1 METANKKFRYS
12 IRKFKV
18 GVGSVLIATCLL
30 GAGVSTPTAFATTE
44 TSTATQVEAAQPT
57 SETEPTVQIT
67 GTVSTENTNSE
78 SKVAPEVKEEAPVA
92 EKAETATN
100 SAEQN
105 VVSEPEKSEE
115 PTPAPA
121 ALTSEAKEEVPA
133 KTPKNKEIDS
143 KIQTILQELNRDLKE
158 LEVFREYNGPDY
170 SLQKSFWTDLSRVGK
185 QQMEYIQTLNEDSSD
200 IDRVYWE
207 LIDFKNHIKMERL
220 TREVAQYRNKY
231 ANNPEIEKEYK
242 EHLEQTETNTYA
254 TQGADNL
261 IISSNRAEQALERI
275 KEIAEKIEGDNLKT
289 EVPKEA
295 PKVAEKPKLDFKVQ
309 TRTTYKFL
317 DFETKEQE
325 DPNLPLGK
333 KEERQKG
340 ERGEESETYQD
351 VIVGDKIV
359 ASTLISQNRKAP
371 VNHLIAKGTLV
382 EKHPDTAPTAPEKPK
397 LDFTVKERVEREILD
412 YMVEEQD
419 DASLP
424 LGQIKVLREGQK
436 GELVKKYQDV
446 IVEGN
451 VIASNLLSEDR
462 KAPVNH
468 LIAKGTL
475 VEKHPDTAPTAPE
488 KPKLDFTVKERVER
502 EILDY
507 MVEEQDDASLPL
519 GQTKVLR
526 EGQKGELV
534 KKYQDVIVEGN
545 VIASNLLSE
554 DRKAPVNRL
563 IAKGTLVEKTPDAPA
578 PKAEEDTPTPAPKV
592 DEVPAPMPDTPAP
605 KTEKEVPTPAPKEE
619 DTPAPK
625 VEEEIQEPKTEEKTP
640 ETKEE
645 TPVPTPDA
653 APAPTPKEEAPKT
666 EEDAPTPAPETP
678 KVEEETEAPAPKA
691 EEEVPTPDPVPET
704 PMDQPKMEEPKSE
717 MPAPAPK
724 EDEVPAPMPDTPAPK
739 AEDEVPAP
747 TPMPDT
753 PMDKPKTD
761 KVESDKQMP
770 EAKQP
775 EMEQPKAED
784 VPKEEMPKSEQPK
797 AEDSAPK
804 TAVPE
809 VAPKT
814 AEKPNLDFT
823 TKERKVEEA
832 LPIKEEIRYDASLPL
847 GKSYLLQEGKAGKK
861 VSVYQDVIVDGKVV
875 ATNLLSE
882 TVVEGQNRILVK
894 GSLEMKKEEVKT
906 TPSVQSNPTMS
917 QKGAPSAN
925 KATLPATGEQR
936 NNLALVGLGLAGIS
950 LAVVATAIN
959 KKSKDQI

>member
-1 METANKKFRYS
+1 METAKKKFRYS

-30 GAGVSTPTAFATTE
+30 GAGVSTTTAFATTV
-44 TSTATQVEAAQPT
+44 TSESTQVEATQPT
-57 SETEPTVQIT
+57 GETEPTVQIT
-67 GTVSTENTNSE
+67 GTVSTENTNLE
-78 SKVAPEVKEEAPVA
+78 SKVAPEAKEEVPATSETPVA
-92 EKAETATN
+92 EKADPEMK

-105 VVSEPEKSEE
+105 IVSEPEKSEE

-121 ALTSEAKEEVPA
+121 ALTSEAKEEVSEN
-133 KTPKNKEIDS
+133 TEVKNSPLQNLKKLVKE
-143 KIQTILQELNRDLKE
+143 LERDLEE
-158 LEVFREYNGPDY
+158 LEVFRDYTKSDY
-170 SLQKSFWTDLSRVGK
+170 SLQKETWESFSSVGEADIK
-185 QQMEYIQTLNEDSSD
+185 LAHTLEEGDAKIQS
-200 IDRVYWE
+200 VYGR
-207 LIDFKNHIKMERL
+207 LADFKHHITMERL
-220 TREVAQYRNKY
+220 TREVAQYRTKY
-231 ANNPEIEKEYK
+231 AGDQKIEEEYK
-242 EHLEQTETNTYA
+242 QHLEQREDSGTFSQE
-254 TQGADNL
+254 GDPL
-261 IISSNRAEQALERI
+261 RRSVEKSEQALQRI
-275 KEIAEKIEGDNLKT
+275 KERAEEIEGDNLKT

-295 PKVAEKPKLDFKVQ
+295 PRVAEKPKLDFKVQ
-309 TRTTYKFL
+309 TRTTYQFL

-325 DPNLPLGK
+325 DPNLPLGE

-351 VIVGDKIV
+351 VIVGDTIV
-359 ASTLISQNRKAP
+359 ASTLISKKRKEP
-371 VNHLIAKGTLV
+371 VDHLIAKGTLV

-397 LDFTVKERVEREILD
+397 LEFTVKERVEREILD

-424 LGQIKVLREGQK
+424 LGQTKVLREGQK

-462 KAPVNH
+462 KAPVNR
-468 LIAKGTL
+468 LIAKNML

-563 IAKGTLVEKTPDAPA
+563 IAKGMLVEKTPDITS
-578 PKAEEDTPTPAPKV
+578 KAEDEALKPMEPEADKPTP
-592 DEVPAPMPDTPAP
+592 
-605 KTEKEVPTPAPKEE
+605 PTP
-619 DTPAPK
+619 
-625 VEEEIQEPKTEEKTP
+625 
-640 ETKEE
+640 
-645 TPVPTPDA
+645 
-653 APAPTPKEEAPKT
+653 EAPKT
-666 EEDAPTPAPETP
+666 EMSDAEQP
-678 KVEEETEAPAPKA
+678 KVDKPQMEA
-691 EEEVPTPDPVPET
+691 
-704 PMDQPKMEEPKSE
+704 
-717 MPAPAPK
+717 
-724 EDEVPAPMPDTPAPK
+724 
-739 AEDEVPAP
+739 
-747 TPMPDT
+747 
-753 PMDKPKTD
+753 PKTD

-770 EAKQP
+770 ESKQP

-784 VPKEEMPKSEQPK
+784 MPKEEMPKAEQPK

-814 AEKPNLDFT
+814 AEKPKLDFI

-832 LPIKEEIRYDASLPL
+832 LPIKEEIRYDASLAL

-906 TPSVQSNPTMS
+906 TPSVQSNPTLS
-917 QKGAPSAN
+917 HKGAPSAN

-950 LAVVATAIN
+950 LTVVATAIN

>member
-1 METANKKFRYS
+1 METAKKKFRYS

-30 GAGVSTPTAFATTE
+30 GAGVSTTTAFATTV
-44 TSTATQVEAAQPT
+44 TSESTQVEATQPT
-57 SETEPTVQIT
+57 GETEPTVQIT
-67 GTVSTENTNSE
+67 GTVSTENTNLE
-78 SKVAPEVKEEAPVA
+78 SKVAPEAKEEVPAISETPVA
-92 EKAETATN
+92 EKADPEVK

-105 VVSEPEKSEE
+105 IASEPEKSEE

-121 ALTSEAKEEVPA
+121 ALTSEAKEEVSEN
-133 KTPKNKEIDS
+133 TEVKNSPLQNLKKLVKE
-143 KIQTILQELNRDLKE
+143 LERDLEE
-158 LEVFREYNGPDY
+158 LEVFRDYTKSDY
-170 SLQKSFWTDLSRVGK
+170 SLQKETWESFSSVGEADIK
-185 QQMEYIQTLNEDSSD
+185 LAHTLEEGDAKIQS
-200 IDRVYWE
+200 VYGR
-207 LIDFKNHIKMERL
+207 LADFKHHITMERL
-220 TREVAQYRNKY
+220 TREVAQYRTKY
-231 ANNPEIEKEYK
+231 AGDQKIEEEYK
-242 EHLEQTETNTYA
+242 QHLEQREDSGTFSQE
-254 TQGADNL
+254 GDPL
-261 IISSNRAEQALERI
+261 RRSVEKSEQALQRI
-275 KEIAEKIEGDNLKT
+275 KERAEEIEGDNLKT

-295 PKVAEKPKLDFKVQ
+295 PRVAEKPKLDFKVQ
-309 TRTTYKFL
+309 TRTTYQFL

-325 DPNLPLGK
+325 DPNLPLGE

-351 VIVGDKIV
+351 VIVGDTIV
-359 ASTLISQNRKAP
+359 ASTLISKKRKEP
-371 VNHLIAKGTLV
+371 VDHLIAKGTLV

-397 LDFTVKERVEREILD
+397 LEFTVKERVEREILD

-424 LGQIKVLREGQK
+424 LGQTKVLREGQK

-462 KAPVNH
+462 KAPVNR
-468 LIAKGTL
+468 LIAKNML

-488 KPKLDFTVKERVER
+488 KPKLEFTVKERVER

-563 IAKGTLVEKTPDAPA
+563 IAKGMLVEKTPDITS
-578 PKAEEDTPTPAPKV
+578 KAEDEALKPMEPEADKPTP
-592 DEVPAPMPDTPAP
+592 
-605 KTEKEVPTPAPKEE
+605 PTP
-619 DTPAPK
+619 
-625 VEEEIQEPKTEEKTP
+625 
-640 ETKEE
+640 
-645 TPVPTPDA
+645 
-653 APAPTPKEEAPKT
+653 EAPKT
-666 EEDAPTPAPETP
+666 EMSDAEQP
-678 KVEEETEAPAPKA
+678 KVDKPQMEA
-691 EEEVPTPDPVPET
+691 
-704 PMDQPKMEEPKSE
+704 
-717 MPAPAPK
+717 
-724 EDEVPAPMPDTPAPK
+724 
-739 AEDEVPAP
+739 
-747 TPMPDT
+747 
-753 PMDKPKTD
+753 PKTD

-775 EMEQPKAED
+775 EMERPKAED
-784 VPKEEMPKSEQPK
+784 MPKEEMPKAEQPK

-814 AEKPNLDFT
+814 AEKPKLDFT

-832 LPIKEEIRYDASLPL
+832 LPIKEEIRYDASLAL

-906 TPSVQSNPTMS
+906 TPSVQSNPTLS
-917 QKGAPSAN
+917 HKGAPSAN

-950 LAVVATAIN
+950 LTVVATAIN
-959 KKSKDQI
+959 KKSKNQI

>member
-30 GAGVSTPTAFATTE
+30 GAGVSTPTTFATTE
-44 TSTATQVEAAQPT
+44 TSTATQVEATQPT

-78 SKVAPEVKEEAPVA
+78 SKVTPEVKKEAPVA
-92 EKAETATN
+92 EKAETATK
-100 SAEQN
+100 SAEQK
-105 VVSEPEKSEE
+105 VASEPEKTEE
-115 PTPAPA
+115 PTPTPA
-121 ALTSEAKEEVPA
+121 ALTSEAKEEVSA
-133 KTPKNKEIDS
+133 ETPKNEEIDL
-143 KIQTILQELNRDLKE
+143 KIQDILQELDRDLKE
-158 LEVFREYNGPDY
+158 LEVFRDYTGSDY
-170 SLQKSFWTDLSRVGK
+170 SLQKMLWADSLEFGKKHMDYVRNLKKGTPTKADYVKLS
-185 QQMEYIQTLNEDSSD
+185 
-200 IDRVYWE
+200 
-207 LIDFKNHIKMERL
+207 DFKHYITMERL
-220 TREVAQYRNKY
+220 TREVAQYREKY
-231 ANNPEIEKEYK
+231 VGDSEIEKEYK
-242 EHLEQTETNTYA
+242 AHLEQREDSGTFSQE
-254 TQGADNL
+254 GDL
-261 IISSNRAEQALERI
+261 LRISVERSEQALKRI
-275 KEIAEKIEGDNLKT
+275 KERAEEIEGDNLKT

-309 TRTTYKFL
+309 KRTTYQFL

-325 DPNLPLGK
+325 DPNLPLGEK
-333 KEERQKG
+333 VERQKG
-340 ERGEESETYQD
+340 ERGEASETYQD

-359 ASTLISQNRKAP
+359 ASILISQNRKAP
-371 VNHLIAKGTLV
+371 VDHLIAKGTLV

-436 GELVKKYQDV
+436 SELVKKYQDV

-462 KAPVNH
+462 KAPVNC
-468 LIAKGTL
+468 
-475 VEKHPDTAPTAPE
+475 
-488 KPKLDFTVKERVER
+488 
-502 EILDY
+502 
-507 MVEEQDDASLPL
+507 
-519 GQTKVLR
+519 
-526 EGQKGELV
+526 
-534 KKYQDVIVEGN
+534 
-545 VIASNLLSE
+545 
-554 DRKAPVNRL
+554 L

-578 PKAEEDTPTPAPKV
+578 PKAEE
-592 DEVPAPMPDTPAP
+592 
-605 KTEKEVPTPAPKEE
+605 
-619 DTPAPK
+619 
-625 VEEEIQEPKTEEKTP
+625 
-640 ETKEE
+640 
-645 TPVPTPDA
+645 
-653 APAPTPKEEAPKT
+653 
-666 EEDAPTPAPETP
+666 
-678 KVEEETEAPAPKA
+678 
-691 EEEVPTPDPVPET
+691 
-704 PMDQPKMEEPKSE
+704 
-717 MPAPAPK
+717 
-724 EDEVPAPMPDTPAPK
+724 
-739 AEDEVPAP
+739 
-747 TPMPDT
+747 DT

-775 EMEQPKAED
+775 EMKQPKAED
-784 VPKEEMPKSEQPK
+784 MPKEEMPKAEQPN

-814 AEKPNLDFT
+814 AEKPKLDFA

-832 LPIKEEIRYDASLPL
+832 LLIKEEIRYDASLAL

-875 ATNLLSE
+875 STNLLSE

-950 LAVVATAIN
+950 LAVIATAIN

>member
-1 METANKKFRYS
+1 METAKKKFRYS

-30 GAGVSTPTAFATTE
+30 GAGVSTTTAFATTV
-44 TSTATQVEAAQPT
+44 TSESTQVEATQPT
-57 SETEPTVQIT
+57 GETEPTVQII
-67 GTVSTENTNSE
+67 GTVSTENTNLE
-78 SKVAPEVKEEAPVA
+78 SKVAPEAKEEVPATSETPVA
-92 EKAETATN
+92 EKADPEVK

-105 VVSEPEKSEE
+105 IASEPEKSEE

-121 ALTSEAKEEVPA
+121 ALMSEAKEEVSEN
-133 KTPKNKEIDS
+133 TEVKNSPLQNLKKLVKE
-143 KIQTILQELNRDLKE
+143 LERDLEE
-158 LEVFREYNGPDY
+158 LEVFRDYTKSDY
-170 SLQKSFWTDLSRVGK
+170 SLQKETWESFLSVGEADIK
-185 QQMEYIQTLNEDSSD
+185 LAHTLEEGDAKIQS
-200 IDRVYWE
+200 VYGR
-207 LIDFKNHIKMERL
+207 LADFKHHIMMERL
-220 TREVAQYRNKY
+220 TREVAQYRKKY
-231 ANNPEIEKEYK
+231 INDPEIEKEYK
-242 EHLEQTETNTYA
+242 TYLEQREDSGTFSQEGDLLRVSVGNSEA
-254 TQGADNL
+254 
-261 IISSNRAEQALERI
+261 ALERI
-275 KEIAEKIEGDNLKT
+275 KERAEKIEGDNLKT

-295 PKVAEKPKLDFKVQ
+295 PRVAEKPKLDFKVQ
-309 TRTTYKFL
+309 KRTTYQFL

-325 DPNLPLGK
+325 DPNLPLGE

-351 VIVGDKIV
+351 VIVGDTIV
-359 ASTLISQNRKAP
+359 ASTLISKKRKEP
-371 VNHLIAKGTLV
+371 VDHLIAKGTLV

-424 LGQIKVLREGQK
+424 LGQTRVLREGQK

-462 KAPVNH
+462 KAPVNR
-468 LIAKGTL
+468 LIAKNML

-488 KPKLDFTVKERVER
+488 KPKLEFTVKERVER

-563 IAKGTLVEKTPDAPA
+563 IAKGMLVEKTPDITS
-578 PKAEEDTPTPAPKV
+578 KAEDEALKPMEPEADKPTP
-592 DEVPAPMPDTPAP
+592 
-605 KTEKEVPTPAPKEE
+605 PTP
-619 DTPAPK
+619 
-625 VEEEIQEPKTEEKTP
+625 
-640 ETKEE
+640 
-645 TPVPTPDA
+645 
-653 APAPTPKEEAPKT
+653 EAPKT
-666 EEDAPTPAPETP
+666 EMSDAEQP
-678 KVEEETEAPAPKA
+678 KVDKPQMEA
-691 EEEVPTPDPVPET
+691 
-704 PMDQPKMEEPKSE
+704 
-717 MPAPAPK
+717 
-724 EDEVPAPMPDTPAPK
+724 
-739 AEDEVPAP
+739 
-747 TPMPDT
+747 
-753 PMDKPKTD
+753 PKTD

-784 VPKEEMPKSEQPK
+784 MPKEEMPKAEHPK
-797 AEDSAPK
+797 AEDSTPK

-814 AEKPNLDFT
+814 AEKPKLDFT

-832 LPIKEEIRYDASLPL
+832 LPIKEEIRYDASLAL

-882 TVVEGQNRILVK
+882 TVVEGQNHILVK

-906 TPSVQSNPTMS
+906 TPSVQSNPTLS
-917 QKGAPSAN
+917 HKGAPSAN

>member
-1 METANKKFRYS
+1 METAKKKFRYS

-30 GAGVSTPTAFATTE
+30 GAGVSIPTAFATTVASE
-44 TSTATQVEAAQPT
+44 STQVEATQPT
-57 SETEPTVQIT
+57 GETEPTVQIT
-67 GTVSTENTNSE
+67 GTVSTENTNLE
-78 SKVAPEVKEEAPVA
+78 SKVAPEAKEEVPATSETPVA
-92 EKAETATN
+92 EKADPEVK

-105 VVSEPEKSEE
+105 IASEPEKSEE
-115 PTPAPA
+115 PSPAPA
-121 ALTSEAKEEVPA
+121 ALTSEAKEEISENTEV
-133 KTPKNKEIDS
+133 KNSPLQNLKKLVKE
-143 KIQTILQELNRDLKE
+143 LERDLEE
-158 LEVFREYNGPDY
+158 LEVFRDYTKSDY
-170 SLQKSFWTDLSRVGK
+170 SLQKETWESFSSVGEADIK
-185 QQMEYIQTLNEDSSD
+185 LAHTLEEGDAKIQS
-200 IDRVYWE
+200 VYGR
-207 LIDFKNHIKMERL
+207 LADFKHHITMERL
-220 TREVAQYRNKY
+220 TREVAQYRTKY
-231 ANNPEIEKEYK
+231 AGDQKIEEEYK
-242 EHLEQTETNTYA
+242 QHLEQREDSGTFSQE
-254 TQGADNL
+254 GDPL
-261 IISSNRAEQALERI
+261 RRSVEKSEQALQRI
-275 KEIAEKIEGDNLKT
+275 KERAEEIEGDNLKT

-295 PKVAEKPKLDFKVQ
+295 PRVAEKPKLDFKVQ
-309 TRTTYKFL
+309 TRTTYQFL

-325 DPNLPLGK
+325 DPNLPLGE

-351 VIVGDKIV
+351 VIVGDTIV
-359 ASTLISQNRKAP
+359 ASTLISKKRKEP
-371 VNHLIAKGTLV
+371 VDHLIAKGTLV

-397 LDFTVKERVEREILD
+397 LE
-412 YMVEEQD
+412 
-419 DASLP
+419 
-424 LGQIKVLREGQK
+424 
-436 GELVKKYQDV
+436 
-446 IVEGN
+446 
-451 VIASNLLSEDR
+451 
-462 KAPVNH
+462 
-468 LIAKGTL
+468 
-475 VEKHPDTAPTAPE
+475 
-488 KPKLDFTVKERVER
+488 FTVKERVER

-563 IAKGTLVEKTPDAPA
+563 IAKNMLVEKHPDTAPTAPEKPKLDFTVKERVEREILDYMVEEQDDASLPLGQTKVLREGQKGKLVKKYQDVIVEGNVIASNLLSEDRKAPVNRLIAKGTLVEKIPDITS
-578 PKAEEDTPTPAPKV
+578 KAEDEALKPMEPEADKQTPPTP
-592 DEVPAPMPDTPAP
+592 
-605 KTEKEVPTPAPKEE
+605 
-619 DTPAPK
+619 
-625 VEEEIQEPKTEEKTP
+625 
-640 ETKEE
+640 
-645 TPVPTPDA
+645 
-653 APAPTPKEEAPKT
+653 EAPKT
-666 EEDAPTPAPETP
+666 EMSDAEQP
-678 KVEEETEAPAPKA
+678 KVDKPQMEA
-691 EEEVPTPDPVPET
+691 
-704 PMDQPKMEEPKSE
+704 
-717 MPAPAPK
+717 
-724 EDEVPAPMPDTPAPK
+724 
-739 AEDEVPAP
+739 
-747 TPMPDT
+747 
-753 PMDKPKTD
+753 PKTD

-770 EAKQP
+770 ESKQP

-784 VPKEEMPKSEQPK
+784 MPKEEMPKAEQPK

-814 AEKPNLDFT
+814 AEKPKLDFT

-832 LPIKEEIRYDASLPL
+832 LPIKEEIRYDASLAL

-906 TPSVQSNPTMS
+906 TPSVQSNPTLS
-917 QKGAPSAN
+917 HKGAPSAN

-959 KKSKDQI
+959 KKSKNQI

>member
-121 ALTSEAKEEVPA
+121 ALTSEAKEEVSENTEVKSAPL
-133 KTPKNKEIDS
+133 PQFQDI
-143 KIQTILQELNRDLKE
+143 LKE
-158 LEVFREYNGPDY
+158 LERDLEELKVFRDYTGSDY
-170 SLQKSFWTDLSRVGK
+170 SFQKGLWTYLLEDGQKLMSYV
-185 QQMEYIQTLNEDSSD
+185 QTLEKDSPKIKENYD
-200 IDRVYWE
+200 K
-207 LIDFKNHIKMERL
+207 LLDFKNHIRMERL
-220 TREVAQYRNKY
+220 TRQVVPYLEKYSGNEFIRSEYR
-231 ANNPEIEKEYK
+231 
-242 EHLEQTETNTYA
+242 EHLEQSEENGSYA
-254 TQGADNL
+254 SQEGKVFEAYVD
-261 IISSNRAEQALERI
+261 SAEQAFDRIVNRVNELES
-275 KEIAEKIEGDNLKT
+275 KNLQKK
-289 EVPKEA
+289 VPDTA

-309 TRTTYKFL
+309 TRTTYQFL
-317 DFETKEQE
+317 DFKTKEQE
-325 DPNLPLGK
+325 DPNLPLGEK
-333 KEERQKG
+333 VERQKG

-359 ASTLISQNRKAP
+359 ASTLISKKRKDP
-371 VNHLIAKGTLV
+371 VDHLIAKGTLV

-424 LGQIKVLREGQK
+424 LGQTKVLREGQK

-446 IVEGN
+446 IVEGK
-451 VIASNLLSEDR
+451 VIESKLLSEDR
-462 KAPVNH
+462 KTPVNR
-468 LIAKGTL
+468 LIAKNIL
-475 VEKHPDTAPTAPE
+475 VEKYPDTAPTAPE

-578 PKAEEDTPTPAPKV
+578 PKAEE
-592 DEVPAPMPDTPAP
+592 
-605 KTEKEVPTPAPKEE
+605 
-619 DTPAPK
+619 
-625 VEEEIQEPKTEEKTP
+625 
-640 ETKEE
+640 
-645 TPVPTPDA
+645 
-653 APAPTPKEEAPKT
+653 
-666 EEDAPTPAPETP
+666 
-678 KVEEETEAPAPKA
+678 
-691 EEEVPTPDPVPET
+691 
-704 PMDQPKMEEPKSE
+704 
-717 MPAPAPK
+717 
-724 EDEVPAPMPDTPAPK
+724 
-739 AEDEVPAP
+739 EVPAP
-747 TPMPDT
+747 TPMPET

-784 VPKEEMPKSEQPK
+784 MPKAEQPK

-814 AEKPNLDFT
+814 AEKPKLDFT

-832 LPIKEEIRYDASLPL
+832 LPIKEEIRYDASLAL

-861 VSVYQDVIVDGKVV
+861 VSVYQDVIVDGKIV

-894 GSLEMKKEEVKT
+894 GSLEMKKEEVKS
-906 TPSVQSNPTMS
+906 TPSVQSNLTLS
-917 QKGAPSAN
+917 HKGAPSAN

>member
-1 METANKKFRYS
+1 METAKKKFRYS

-30 GAGVSTPTAFATTE
+30 GAGVSTTTAFATTV
-44 TSTATQVEAAQPT
+44 TSESTQVEATQPT
-57 SETEPTVQIT
+57 GETEPTVQIT
-67 GTVSTENTNSE
+67 GTVSTENTNLE
-78 SKVAPEVKEEAPVA
+78 SKVAPEAKEEVPAISETPVA
-92 EKAETATN
+92 EKADPEVK

-105 VVSEPEKSEE
+105 IASEPEKSEE

-121 ALTSEAKEEVPA
+121 ALTSEAKEEVSEN
-133 KTPKNKEIDS
+133 TEVKNSPLQNLKKLVKE
-143 KIQTILQELNRDLKE
+143 LERDLEE
-158 LEVFREYNGPDY
+158 LEVFRDYTKSDY
-170 SLQKSFWTDLSRVGK
+170 SLQKETWESFLSVGEADIK
-185 QQMEYIQTLNEDSSD
+185 LAHTLEEGDAKIQS
-200 IDRVYWE
+200 VYGR
-207 LIDFKNHIKMERL
+207 LADFKHHITMERL
-220 TREVAQYRNKY
+220 TREVAQYRKKY
-231 ANNPEIEKEYK
+231 INDPEIEKEYK
-242 EHLEQTETNTYA
+242 TYLEQREDSGTFSQEGDLLRVSVGNSEA
-254 TQGADNL
+254 
-261 IISSNRAEQALERI
+261 ALERI
-275 KEIAEKIEGDNLKT
+275 KERAEEIEGDNLKT

-295 PKVAEKPKLDFKVQ
+295 PRVAEKPKLDFKVQ
-309 TRTTYKFL
+309 TRTTYQFL

-325 DPNLPLGK
+325 DPNLPLGE

-351 VIVGDKIV
+351 VIVGDTIV
-359 ASTLISQNRKAP
+359 ASTLISKKRKDP
-371 VNHLIAKGTLV
+371 V
-382 EKHPDTAPTAPEKPK
+382 D
-397 LDFTVKERVEREILD
+397 
-412 YMVEEQD
+412 
-419 DASLP
+419 
-424 LGQIKVLREGQK
+424 
-436 GELVKKYQDV
+436 
-446 IVEGN
+446 
-451 VIASNLLSEDR
+451 
-462 KAPVNH
+462 H

-563 IAKGTLVEKTPDAPA
+563 IAKNMLVEKHPDTAPTAPEKPKLDFTVKERVEREILDYMVEEQDDASLPLGQTKVLREGQKGELVKKYQDVIVEGNVIASNLLSEDRKAPVNRLIAKGTLVEKIPDITS
-578 PKAEEDTPTPAPKV
+578 KAEDEALKPMEPEADKPTP
-592 DEVPAPMPDTPAP
+592 
-605 KTEKEVPTPAPKEE
+605 PTP
-619 DTPAPK
+619 
-625 VEEEIQEPKTEEKTP
+625 
-640 ETKEE
+640 
-645 TPVPTPDA
+645 
-653 APAPTPKEEAPKT
+653 EAPKT
-666 EEDAPTPAPETP
+666 EMSDAEQP
-678 KVEEETEAPAPKA
+678 KVDKPQMEA
-691 EEEVPTPDPVPET
+691 
-704 PMDQPKMEEPKSE
+704 
-717 MPAPAPK
+717 
-724 EDEVPAPMPDTPAPK
+724 
-739 AEDEVPAP
+739 
-747 TPMPDT
+747 
-753 PMDKPKTD
+753 PKTD

-784 VPKEEMPKSEQPK
+784 MPKEEMPKAEQPK

-814 AEKPNLDFT
+814 AEKPKLDFT

-832 LPIKEEIRYDASLPL
+832 LPIKEEIRYDARLAL

-906 TPSVQSNPTMS
+906 TPSVQSNPTLS
-917 QKGAPSAN
+917 HKGAPSAN

-950 LAVVATAIN
+950 LTVVATAIN

>member
-30 GAGVSTPTAFATTE
+30 GVGVSTPTAFATTVASE
-44 TSTATQVEAAQPT
+44 PTQVEVAQPT

-67 GTVSTENTNSE
+67 GTVSTENINSE
-78 SKVAPEVKEEAPVA
+78 SKVAPEAKEEVPAISETPVA
-92 EKAETATN
+92 EKADPEVK

-105 VVSEPEKSEE
+105 VASEPEKSEE

-121 ALTSEAKEEVPA
+121 ALTSEAKEGVSENTEVKSSP
-133 KTPKNKEIDS
+133 
-143 KIQTILQELNRDLKE
+143 LQEVQNLLKDVKRELEE
-158 LEVFREYNGPDY
+158 LEVFTEYDASVY
-170 SLQKSFWTDLSRVGK
+170 WYQKSLWEQFSEIGKREMDRVL
-185 QQMEYIQTLNEDSSD
+185 TLKEDSAEIKKVHESLF
-200 IDRVYWE
+200 E
-207 LIDFKNHIKMERL
+207 FGNQIKMERF
-220 TREVAQYRNKY
+220 TRQVAPYLEKYSDDEFIKNEYRTN
-231 ANNPEIEKEYK
+231 
-242 EHLEQTETNTYA
+242 LEQSDNGSYASQGGNTFKAYV
-254 TQGADNL
+254 DKV
-261 IISSNRAEQALERI
+261 EQSVERIVKRGEELER
-275 KEIAEKIEGDNLKT
+275 KNLQKK
-289 EVPKEA
+289 VPDTA

-309 TRTTYKFL
+309 KRTTYNFL
-317 DFETKEQE
+317 DFETKEQD
-325 DPNLPLGK
+325 DPNLPLGEK
-333 KEERQKG
+333 VERQKG
-340 ERGEESETYQD
+340 ERGEASETYQD

-371 VNHLIAKGTLV
+371 VDHLIAKGTLV

-424 LGQIKVLREGQK
+424 LGQTKVLREGQT

-446 IVEGN
+446 IVEGK
-451 VIASNLLSEDR
+451 VIESKLLSEDR
-462 KAPVNH
+462 KAPVNR
-468 LIAKGTL
+468 LIAKNIL

-563 IAKGTLVEKTPDAPA
+563 IAKGTLVEKTPD
-578 PKAEEDTPTPAPKV
+578 T
-592 DEVPAPMPDTPAP
+592 
-605 KTEKEVPTPAPKEE
+605 
-619 DTPAPK
+619 
-625 VEEEIQEPKTEEKTP
+625 
-640 ETKEE
+640 
-645 TPVPTPDA
+645 
-653 APAPTPKEEAPKT
+653 
-666 EEDAPTPAPETP
+666 
-678 KVEEETEAPAPKA
+678 PAPKA
-691 EEEVPTPDPVPET
+691 EEEVPTPAPVPET
-704 PMDQPKMEEPKSE
+704 PMDKPKMENPKEE
-717 MPAPAPK
+717 MPAPAP
-724 EDEVPAPMPDTPAPK
+724 MPD
-739 AEDEVPAP
+739 
-747 TPMPDT
+747 
-753 PMDKPKTD
+753 
-761 KVESDKQMP
+761 
-770 EAKQP
+770 AKRP
-775 EMEQPKAED
+775 EM
-784 VPKEEMPKSEQPK
+784 EQPK

-814 AEKPNLDFT
+814 AEKPKLDFT
-823 TKERKVEEA
+823 TKERKAEEA
-832 LPIKEEIRYDASLPL
+832 LPIKEEIRYDASLAL

-861 VSVYQDVIVDGKVV
+861 VSVYQDVVVDGKVV

-906 TPSVQSNPTMS
+906 TPSVQSNPAMS
-917 QKGAPSAN
+917 HKGAPSAN
-925 KATLPATGEQR
+925 KATLPATGEQS

>member
-1 METANKKFRYS
+1 METAKKKFRYS

-30 GAGVSTPTAFATTE
+30 GAGVSTTTAFATTVASE
-44 TSTATQVEAAQPT
+44 STQVEATQPT
-57 SETEPTVQIT
+57 GETEPTVQIT
-67 GTVSTENTNSE
+67 GTASTENTNLE
-78 SKVAPEVKEEAPVA
+78 SKVAPEAKEEVPATSETPVA
-92 EKAETATN
+92 EKADPEVK

-105 VVSEPEKSEE
+105 IASEPEKSEE

-121 ALTSEAKEEVPA
+121 ALTSEAKEEVSEN
-133 KTPKNKEIDS
+133 TEVKNSPLQNLKKLVKE
-143 KIQTILQELNRDLKE
+143 LERDLEE
-158 LEVFREYNGPDY
+158 LEVFRDYTKSDY
-170 SLQKSFWTDLSRVGK
+170 SLQKETWESFLSVGEADIK
-185 QQMEYIQTLNEDSSD
+185 LAHTLEEGDAKIQS
-200 IDRVYWE
+200 VYGR
-207 LIDFKNHIKMERL
+207 LADFKHHITMERL
-220 TREVAQYRNKY
+220 TREVAQYRKKY
-231 ANNPEIEKEYK
+231 INDPEIEKEYK
-242 EHLEQTETNTYA
+242 TYLEQREDSGTFSQEGDLLRVSVGNSEA
-254 TQGADNL
+254 
-261 IISSNRAEQALERI
+261 ALERI
-275 KEIAEKIEGDNLKT
+275 KERAEKIEGDNLKT

-295 PKVAEKPKLDFKVQ
+295 PRVAEKPKLDFKVQ
-309 TRTTYKFL
+309 TRTTYQFL

-325 DPNLPLGK
+325 DPNLPLGE

-351 VIVGDKIV
+351 VIVGDTIV
-359 ASTLISQNRKAP
+359 ASTLISKKRKEP

-382 EKHPDTAPTAPEKPK
+382 EKH
-397 LDFTVKERVEREILD
+397 
-412 YMVEEQD
+412 
-419 DASLP
+419 S
-424 LGQIKVLREGQK
+424 
-436 GELVKKYQDV
+436 
-446 IVEGN
+446 
-451 VIASNLLSEDR
+451 
-462 KAPVNH
+462 
-468 LIAKGTL
+468 
-475 VEKHPDTAPTAPE
+475 DTAPTAPE

-563 IAKGTLVEKTPDAPA
+563 IAKNMLVEKHPDTAPTAPEKPKLEFTVKERVEREILDYMVEEQDDASLPLGQTKVLREGQKGKLVKKYQDVIVEGNVIASNLLSEDRKAPVNRLIAKGTLVEKIPDITS
-578 PKAEEDTPTPAPKV
+578 KAEDEALKPMEPEADKPTP
-592 DEVPAPMPDTPAP
+592 
-605 KTEKEVPTPAPKEE
+605 PTP
-619 DTPAPK
+619 
-625 VEEEIQEPKTEEKTP
+625 
-640 ETKEE
+640 
-645 TPVPTPDA
+645 
-653 APAPTPKEEAPKT
+653 EAPKT
-666 EEDAPTPAPETP
+666 EMSDAEQP
-678 KVEEETEAPAPKA
+678 KVDKPQMEA
-691 EEEVPTPDPVPET
+691 
-704 PMDQPKMEEPKSE
+704 
-717 MPAPAPK
+717 
-724 EDEVPAPMPDTPAPK
+724 
-739 AEDEVPAP
+739 
-747 TPMPDT
+747 
-753 PMDKPKTD
+753 PKTD

-784 VPKEEMPKSEQPK
+784 MPKEEMPKAEHPK
-797 AEDSAPK
+797 AEDSTPK

-814 AEKPNLDFT
+814 AEKPKLDFT

-832 LPIKEEIRYDASLPL
+832 LPIKEEIRYDASLAL

-906 TPSVQSNPTMS
+906 TPSVQSNPTLS
-917 QKGAPSAN
+917 HKGAPSAN

-950 LAVVATAIN
+950 LTVVATAIN

>member
-1 METANKKFRYS
+1 METAKKKFRYS

-30 GAGVSTPTAFATTE
+30 GAGVSTPTAFATTVASE
-44 TSTATQVEAAQPT
+44 STQVEATQPT
-57 SETEPTVQIT
+57 GETEPTVQIT
-67 GTVSTENTNSE
+67 GTVSTENTNLE
-78 SKVAPEVKEEAPVA
+78 SKVAPEAKEEVPAISETPVA
-92 EKAETATN
+92 EKADPEVK

-105 VVSEPEKSEE
+105 IASAPEKSEE

-121 ALTSEAKEEVPA
+121 ALTSEAKEEVSEN
-133 KTPKNKEIDS
+133 TEVKNSPLQNLKKLVKE
-143 KIQTILQELNRDLKE
+143 LERDLEE
-158 LEVFREYNGPDY
+158 LEVFRDYTKSDY
-170 SLQKSFWTDLSRVGK
+170 SLQKETWESFSSVGEADIK
-185 QQMEYIQTLNEDSSD
+185 LAHTLEEEDAKIQS
-200 IDRVYWE
+200 VYGR
-207 LIDFKNHIKMERL
+207 LADFKHHITMERL
-220 TREVAQYRNKY
+220 TREVAQYRTKY
-231 ANNPEIEKEYK
+231 AGDQKIEEEYK
-242 EHLEQTETNTYA
+242 QHLEQREDSGTFSQE
-254 TQGADNL
+254 GDPL
-261 IISSNRAEQALERI
+261 RRSVEKSEQALQRI
-275 KEIAEKIEGDNLKT
+275 KERAEEIEGDNLKT

-295 PKVAEKPKLDFKVQ
+295 PRVAEKPKLDFKVQ
-309 TRTTYKFL
+309 TRTTYQFL

-325 DPNLPLGK
+325 DPNLPLGE

-351 VIVGDKIV
+351 VIVGDTIV
-359 ASTLISQNRKAP
+359 ASTLISKKSKEP
-371 VNHLIAKGTLV
+371 VDHLIAKGTLV

-397 LDFTVKERVEREILD
+397 LEFTVKERVEREILD

-424 LGQIKVLREGQK
+424 LGQTKVLREGQK

-462 KAPVNH
+462 KAPVNR
-468 LIAKGTL
+468 LIAKNML

-488 KPKLDFTVKERVER
+488 KPKLEFTVKERVER

-563 IAKGTLVEKTPDAPA
+563 IAKGMLVEKTPDITS
-578 PKAEEDTPTPAPKV
+578 KAEDEALKPMEPEADKPTP
-592 DEVPAPMPDTPAP
+592 
-605 KTEKEVPTPAPKEE
+605 PTP
-619 DTPAPK
+619 
-625 VEEEIQEPKTEEKTP
+625 
-640 ETKEE
+640 
-645 TPVPTPDA
+645 
-653 APAPTPKEEAPKT
+653 EAPKT
-666 EEDAPTPAPETP
+666 EMSDAEQP
-678 KVEEETEAPAPKA
+678 KVDKPQMEA
-691 EEEVPTPDPVPET
+691 
-704 PMDQPKMEEPKSE
+704 
-717 MPAPAPK
+717 
-724 EDEVPAPMPDTPAPK
+724 
-739 AEDEVPAP
+739 
-747 TPMPDT
+747 
-753 PMDKPKTD
+753 PKTD

-784 VPKEEMPKSEQPK
+784 MPKEEMPKAEHPK
-797 AEDSAPK
+797 AEDSTPK

-814 AEKPNLDFT
+814 AEKPKLDFT

-832 LPIKEEIRYDASLPL
+832 LPIKEEIRYDARLAL
-847 GKSYLLQEGKAGKK
+847 GKSYHLKEGKAGKK

-906 TPSVQSNPTMS
+906 TPSVQSNPTLS
-917 QKGAPSAN
+917 HKDAPSAN

>member
-1 METANKKFRYS
+1 METAKKKFRYS

-30 GAGVSTPTAFATTE
+30 GAGVSIPTAFATTVDSE
-44 TSTATQVEAAQPT
+44 STQVEATQPT
-57 SETEPTVQIT
+57 GETEPTVQIT
-67 GTVSTENTNSE
+67 GTVSTENTNLE
-78 SKVAPEVKEEAPVA
+78 SKVAPEAKEEVPATSETPVA
-92 EKAETATN
+92 EKADPEVK

-105 VVSEPEKSEE
+105 IAFEPEKSEE

-121 ALTSEAKEEVPA
+121 ALTSEAKEEISENTEV
-133 KTPKNKEIDS
+133 KNSPLQNLKKLVKE
-143 KIQTILQELNRDLKE
+143 LERDLEE
-158 LEVFREYNGPDY
+158 LEVFRDYTKSDY
-170 SLQKSFWTDLSRVGK
+170 SLQKETWESFSSVGEADIK
-185 QQMEYIQTLNEDSSD
+185 LAHTLEEGDAKIQS
-200 IDRVYWE
+200 VYGR
-207 LIDFKNHIKMERL
+207 LADFKHHITMERL
-220 TREVAQYRNKY
+220 TREVAQYRTKY
-231 ANNPEIEKEYK
+231 AGDQKIEEEYK
-242 EHLEQTETNTYA
+242 QHLEQREDSGTFSQE
-254 TQGADNL
+254 GDPL
-261 IISSNRAEQALERI
+261 RRSVEKSEQALQRI
-275 KEIAEKIEGDNLKT
+275 KERAEEIEGDNLKT

-295 PKVAEKPKLDFKVQ
+295 PRVAEKPKLDFKVQ
-309 TRTTYKFL
+309 TRTTYQFL

-325 DPNLPLGK
+325 DPNLPLGE

-351 VIVGDKIV
+351 VIVGDTIV
-359 ASTLISQNRKAP
+359 ASTLISKKRKDP
-371 VNHLIAKGTLV
+371 VDHLIAKGTLV

-397 LDFTVKERVEREILD
+397 LEFTVKERVEREILD

-424 LGQIKVLREGQK
+424 LGQTKVLREGQK

-462 KAPVNH
+462 KAPVNR
-468 LIAKGTL
+468 LIAKNML

-563 IAKGTLVEKTPDAPA
+563 IAKGTLVEKIPDITS
-578 PKAEEDTPTPAPKV
+578 KAEDEALKPMEPEADKPTP
-592 DEVPAPMPDTPAP
+592 
-605 KTEKEVPTPAPKEE
+605 PTP
-619 DTPAPK
+619 
-625 VEEEIQEPKTEEKTP
+625 
-640 ETKEE
+640 
-645 TPVPTPDA
+645 
-653 APAPTPKEEAPKT
+653 EAPKT
-666 EEDAPTPAPETP
+666 EMSDAEQP
-678 KVEEETEAPAPKA
+678 KVDKPQMEA
-691 EEEVPTPDPVPET
+691 
-704 PMDQPKMEEPKSE
+704 
-717 MPAPAPK
+717 
-724 EDEVPAPMPDTPAPK
+724 
-739 AEDEVPAP
+739 
-747 TPMPDT
+747 
-753 PMDKPKTD
+753 PKTD

-784 VPKEEMPKSEQPK
+784 MPKEEMPKAEQPK

-814 AEKPNLDFT
+814 AEKPKLDFT

-832 LPIKEEIRYDASLPL
+832 LPIKEEIRYDASLAL

-906 TPSVQSNPTMS
+906 TPSVQSNPTLS
-917 QKGAPSAN
+917 HKGAPSAN

>member
-30 GAGVSTPTAFATTE
+30 GAGVSTPTTFATTE
-44 TSTATQVEAAQPT
+44 TSTATQVEATQPT

-78 SKVAPEVKEEAPVA
+78 SKVAPEVKEEVPVA
-92 EKAETATN
+92 EKAETVTK
-100 SAEQN
+100 SAEQK
-105 VVSEPEKSEE
+105 VASEPEKTEE
-115 PTPAPA
+115 STPAPA
-121 ALTSEAKEEVPA
+121 ALTSEAKDIEQENVEV
-133 KTPKNKEIDS
+133 KTTPLP
-143 KIQTILQELNRDLKE
+143 QFRDILKE
-158 LEVFREYNGPDY
+158 LERDLEELDEFRMYDDKTY
-170 SLQKSFWTDLSRVGK
+170 SLQAYLREFTFKQGRNQMTFASGLKEDDSRLNKDVTIDKIYSDLV
-185 QQMEYIQTLNEDSSD
+185 
-200 IDRVYWE
+200 
-207 LIDFKNHIKMERL
+207 DFKQHITMERL
-220 TREVAQYRNKY
+220 TREVAQYRTKY
-231 ANNPEIEKEYK
+231 AGDQKIEEEYK
-242 EHLEQTETNTYA
+242 QHLEQREDSGTFSQE
-254 TQGADNL
+254 GDL
-261 IISSNRAEQALERI
+261 LRISVERSEQALKRI
-275 KEIAEKIEGDNLKT
+275 KERAEEIEGDNLKT

-295 PKVAEKPKLDFKVQ
+295 PKAAEKTKLDFKVQ
-309 TRTTYKFL
+309 KRTTYQFL

-325 DPNLPLGK
+325 DPNLPLGE

-359 ASTLISQNRKAP
+359 ASTLISKKRKDP
-371 VNHLIAKGTLV
+371 VDHLIAKGTLV

-424 LGQIKVLREGQK
+424 LGQTKVLREGQK
-436 GELVKKYQDV
+436 GEVVKKYQDV

-462 KAPVNH
+462 KAPVNR
-468 LIAKGTL
+468 LIAKNIL

-578 PKAEEDTPTPAPKV
+578 PKAEE
-592 DEVPAPMPDTPAP
+592 EVPAPAP
-605 KTEKEVPTPAPKEE
+605 M
-619 DTPAPK
+619 
-625 VEEEIQEPKTEEKTP
+625 
-640 ETKEE
+640 
-645 TPVPTPDA
+645 
-653 APAPTPKEEAPKT
+653 
-666 EEDAPTPAPETP
+666 
-678 KVEEETEAPAPKA
+678 
-691 EEEVPTPDPVPET
+691 PET
-704 PMDQPKMEEPKSE
+704 PMDQ
-717 MPAPAPK
+717 
-724 EDEVPAPMPDTPAPK
+724 
-739 AEDEVPAP
+739 
-747 TPMPDT
+747 
-753 PMDKPKTD
+753 PKTD

-784 VPKEEMPKSEQPK
+784 
-797 AEDSAPK
+797 SAPK

-814 AEKPNLDFT
+814 AEKPKLDFT

-832 LPIKEEIRYDASLPL
+832 LPIKEEIRYDASLAL

-936 NNLALVGLGLAGIS
+936 NNLTLVGLGLAGIS

>member
-1 METANKKFRYS
+1 METAKKKFRYS

-30 GAGVSTPTAFATTE
+30 GAGVSTTTAFATTVASE
-44 TSTATQVEAAQPT
+44 STQVEATQPT
-57 SETEPTVQIT
+57 GETEPTVQIT
-67 GTVSTENTNSE
+67 GTVSTENTNLE
-78 SKVAPEVKEEAPVA
+78 SKVAPEAKEEVPATSETPVA
-92 EKAETATN
+92 EKADPEVK

-105 VVSEPEKSEE
+105 IASEPEKSEE

-121 ALTSEAKEEVPA
+121 ALTSEAKEEVSEN
-133 KTPKNKEIDS
+133 TEVKNSPLQNLKKLVKE
-143 KIQTILQELNRDLKE
+143 LERDLEE
-158 LEVFREYNGPDY
+158 LEVFRDYTKSDY
-170 SLQKSFWTDLSRVGK
+170 SLQKETWESFLSVGEADIK
-185 QQMEYIQTLNEDSSD
+185 LAHTLEEGDAKIQS
-200 IDRVYWE
+200 VYGR
-207 LIDFKNHIKMERL
+207 LADFKHHITMERL
-220 TREVAQYRNKY
+220 TREVAQYRKKY
-231 ANNPEIEKEYK
+231 INDPEIEKEYK
-242 EHLEQTETNTYA
+242 TYLEQREDSGTFSQEGDLLRVSVGNSEA
-254 TQGADNL
+254 
-261 IISSNRAEQALERI
+261 ALERI
-275 KEIAEKIEGDNLKT
+275 KERAEKIEGDNLKT

-295 PKVAEKPKLDFKVQ
+295 PRVAEKPKLDFKVQ
-309 TRTTYKFL
+309 TRTTYQFL

-325 DPNLPLGK
+325 DPNLPLGE

-351 VIVGDKIV
+351 VIVGDTIV
-359 ASTLISQNRKAP
+359 ASTLISKKRKEP

-382 EKHPDTAPTAPEKPK
+382 EKH
-397 LDFTVKERVEREILD
+397 
-412 YMVEEQD
+412 
-419 DASLP
+419 S
-424 LGQIKVLREGQK
+424 
-436 GELVKKYQDV
+436 
-446 IVEGN
+446 
-451 VIASNLLSEDR
+451 
-462 KAPVNH
+462 
-468 LIAKGTL
+468 
-475 VEKHPDTAPTAPE
+475 DTAPTAPE

-563 IAKGTLVEKTPDAPA
+563 IAKNMLVEKHPDTAPTAPEKPKLEFTVKERVEREILDYMVEEQDDASLPLGQTKVLREGQKGELVKKYQDVIVEGNVIASNLFSEDRKAPVNRLIAKGMLVEKTPDITS
-578 PKAEEDTPTPAPKV
+578 KAEDEALKPMEPEADKPTP
-592 DEVPAPMPDTPAP
+592 
-605 KTEKEVPTPAPKEE
+605 PTP
-619 DTPAPK
+619 
-625 VEEEIQEPKTEEKTP
+625 
-640 ETKEE
+640 
-645 TPVPTPDA
+645 
-653 APAPTPKEEAPKT
+653 EAPKT
-666 EEDAPTPAPETP
+666 EMSDAEQP
-678 KVEEETEAPAPKA
+678 KVDKPQMEA
-691 EEEVPTPDPVPET
+691 
-704 PMDQPKMEEPKSE
+704 
-717 MPAPAPK
+717 
-724 EDEVPAPMPDTPAPK
+724 
-739 AEDEVPAP
+739 
-747 TPMPDT
+747 
-753 PMDKPKTD
+753 PKTD

-784 VPKEEMPKSEQPK
+784 MPKEEMPKAEHPK
-797 AEDSAPK
+797 AEDSTPK

-814 AEKPNLDFT
+814 AEKPKLDFT

-832 LPIKEEIRYDASLPL
+832 LPIKEEIRYDASLAL

-906 TPSVQSNPTMS
+906 TPSVQSNPTLS
-917 QKGAPSAN
+917 HKGAPSAN

-950 LAVVATAIN
+950 LTVVATAIN

>member
-1 METANKKFRYS
+1 MYLGMVEMETANKKFRYS

-30 GAGVSTPTAFATTE
+30 GAGVSTPTTFATTE
-44 TSTATQVEAAQPT
+44 TSTATQVEATQPT

-78 SKVAPEVKEEAPVA
+78 SKVTPEVKKEAPVA
-92 EKAETATN
+92 EKAETATK
-100 SAEQN
+100 SAEQK
-105 VVSEPEKSEE
+105 VASEPEKTEE
-115 PTPAPA
+115 PTPTPA
-121 ALTSEAKEEVPA
+121 ALTSEAKEEVSA
-133 KTPKNKEIDS
+133 ETPKNEEIDL
-143 KIQTILQELNRDLKE
+143 KIQDILQELDRDLKE
-158 LEVFREYNGPDY
+158 LEVFRDYTGSDY
-170 SLQKSFWTDLSRVGK
+170 SLQKMLWADSLEFGKKHMDYVRNLKKGTPTKADYVKLS
-185 QQMEYIQTLNEDSSD
+185 
-200 IDRVYWE
+200 
-207 LIDFKNHIKMERL
+207 DFKHYITMERL
-220 TREVAQYRNKY
+220 TREVAQYREKY
-231 ANNPEIEKEYK
+231 VGDSEIEKEYK
-242 EHLEQTETNTYA
+242 AHLEQREDSGTFSQE
-254 TQGADNL
+254 GDL
-261 IISSNRAEQALERI
+261 LRISVERSEQALKRI
-275 KEIAEKIEGDNLKT
+275 KERAEEIEGDNLKT

-309 TRTTYKFL
+309 KRTTYQFL

-325 DPNLPLGK
+325 DPNLPLGEK
-333 KEERQKG
+333 VERQKG
-340 ERGEESETYQD
+340 ERGEASETYQD

-359 ASTLISQNRKAP
+359 ASILISQNRKAP
-371 VNHLIAKGTLV
+371 VDHLIAKGTLV

-436 GELVKKYQDV
+436 SELVKKYQDV

-462 KAPVNH
+462 KAPVNC
-468 LIAKGTL
+468 
-475 VEKHPDTAPTAPE
+475 
-488 KPKLDFTVKERVER
+488 
-502 EILDY
+502 
-507 MVEEQDDASLPL
+507 
-519 GQTKVLR
+519 
-526 EGQKGELV
+526 
-534 KKYQDVIVEGN
+534 
-545 VIASNLLSE
+545 
-554 DRKAPVNRL
+554 L

-578 PKAEEDTPTPAPKV
+578 PKAEE
-592 DEVPAPMPDTPAP
+592 
-605 KTEKEVPTPAPKEE
+605 
-619 DTPAPK
+619 
-625 VEEEIQEPKTEEKTP
+625 
-640 ETKEE
+640 
-645 TPVPTPDA
+645 
-653 APAPTPKEEAPKT
+653 
-666 EEDAPTPAPETP
+666 
-678 KVEEETEAPAPKA
+678 
-691 EEEVPTPDPVPET
+691 
-704 PMDQPKMEEPKSE
+704 
-717 MPAPAPK
+717 
-724 EDEVPAPMPDTPAPK
+724 
-739 AEDEVPAP
+739 
-747 TPMPDT
+747 DT

-775 EMEQPKAED
+775 EMKQPKAED
-784 VPKEEMPKSEQPK
+784 MPKEEMPKAEQPN

-814 AEKPNLDFT
+814 AEKPKLDFA

-832 LPIKEEIRYDASLPL
+832 LLIKEEIRYDASLAL

-875 ATNLLSE
+875 STNLLSE

-950 LAVVATAIN
+950 LAVIATAIN

>member
-1 METANKKFRYS
+1 METAKKKFRYS

-30 GAGVSTPTAFATTE
+30 GAGVSTTTAFATTV
-44 TSTATQVEAAQPT
+44 TSESTQVEATQPT
-57 SETEPTVQIT
+57 GETEPTVQIT
-67 GTVSTENTNSE
+67 GTVSTENTNLE
-78 SKVAPEVKEEAPVA
+78 SKVAPEAKEEVPATSETPVA
-92 EKAETATN
+92 EKADPEVK

-105 VVSEPEKSEE
+105 IASEPEKSEE

-121 ALTSEAKEEVPA
+121 ALTSEAKEEVSEN
-133 KTPKNKEIDS
+133 TEVKNSPLQNLKKLVKE
-143 KIQTILQELNRDLKE
+143 LERDLEE
-158 LEVFREYNGPDY
+158 LEVFRDYTKSDY
-170 SLQKSFWTDLSRVGK
+170 SLQKETWESFLSVGEADIK
-185 QQMEYIQTLNEDSSD
+185 LAHTLEEGDAKIQS
-200 IDRVYWE
+200 VYGR
-207 LIDFKNHIKMERL
+207 LADFKHHITMERL
-220 TREVAQYRNKY
+220 TREVAQYRKKY
-231 ANNPEIEKEYK
+231 INDPEIEKEYK
-242 EHLEQTETNTYA
+242 TYLEQREDSGTFSQEGDLLRVSVGNSEA
-254 TQGADNL
+254 
-261 IISSNRAEQALERI
+261 ALERI
-275 KEIAEKIEGDNLKT
+275 KERAEKIEGDNLKT

-295 PKVAEKPKLDFKVQ
+295 PRVAEKPKLDFKVQ
-309 TRTTYKFL
+309 TRTTYQFL

-325 DPNLPLGK
+325 DPNLPLGE

-351 VIVGDKIV
+351 VIVGDTIV
-359 ASTLISQNRKAP
+359 ASTLISKKRKEP

-382 EKHPDTAPTAPEKPK
+382 EKH
-397 LDFTVKERVEREILD
+397 
-412 YMVEEQD
+412 
-419 DASLP
+419 S
-424 LGQIKVLREGQK
+424 
-436 GELVKKYQDV
+436 
-446 IVEGN
+446 
-451 VIASNLLSEDR
+451 
-462 KAPVNH
+462 
-468 LIAKGTL
+468 
-475 VEKHPDTAPTAPE
+475 DTAPTAPE

-563 IAKGTLVEKTPDAPA
+563 IAKNMLVEKHPDTAPTAPEKPKLEFTVKERVEREILDYMVEEQDDASLPLGQTKVLREGQKGELVKKYQDVIVEGNVVASNLLSEDRKAPVNRLIAKGTLVEKTPDITS
-578 PKAEEDTPTPAPKV
+578 KAEDEALKPMEPEADKPTP
-592 DEVPAPMPDTPAP
+592 
-605 KTEKEVPTPAPKEE
+605 PTP
-619 DTPAPK
+619 
-625 VEEEIQEPKTEEKTP
+625 
-640 ETKEE
+640 
-645 TPVPTPDA
+645 
-653 APAPTPKEEAPKT
+653 EAPKT
-666 EEDAPTPAPETP
+666 EMSDAEQP
-678 KVEEETEAPAPKA
+678 KVDKPQMEA
-691 EEEVPTPDPVPET
+691 
-704 PMDQPKMEEPKSE
+704 
-717 MPAPAPK
+717 
-724 EDEVPAPMPDTPAPK
+724 
-739 AEDEVPAP
+739 
-747 TPMPDT
+747 
-753 PMDKPKTD
+753 PKTD

-784 VPKEEMPKSEQPK
+784 MPKEEMPKAEQPK
-797 AEDSAPK
+797 AEDSTPK

-814 AEKPNLDFT
+814 AEKPKLDFI

-832 LPIKEEIRYDASLPL
+832 LPIKEEIRYDASLAL

-906 TPSVQSNPTMS
+906 TPSVQSNPTLS
-917 QKGAPSAN
+917 HKGAPSAN

-950 LAVVATAIN
+950 LTVVATAIN

>member
-30 GAGVSTPTAFATTE
+30 GVGVSTPTAFATTVASE
-44 TSTATQVEAAQPT
+44 PTQVEVAQPM

-78 SKVAPEVKEEAPVA
+78 SKVAPEAKAEVLATSETPVA
-92 EKAETATN
+92 EKADPEVK

-105 VVSEPEKSEE
+105 VASEPEKSEE

-121 ALTSEAKEEVPA
+121 ALTSEAKEGVSENTEVKSAPL
-133 KTPKNKEIDS
+133 PQFQDI
-143 KIQTILQELNRDLKE
+143 LKE
-158 LEVFREYNGPDY
+158 LERDLEELKVFRDYTGSDY
-170 SLQKSFWTDLSRVGK
+170 SFQKELWTYLL
-185 QQMEYIQTLNEDSSD
+185 EYGQKLMSYVQTLEKDSPKIEENYD
-200 IDRVYWE
+200 K
-207 LIDFKNHIKMERL
+207 LLDFKNHIRMERL
-220 TREVAQYRNKY
+220 TRQVAPYLEKYSGNEFIRSEYR
-231 ANNPEIEKEYK
+231 
-242 EHLEQTETNTYA
+242 EHLEQSEEKGNYA
-254 TQGADNL
+254 SQEGKVFKAYVDN
-261 IISSNRAEQALERI
+261 AEQAFDRIVNRVNELES
-275 KEIAEKIEGDNLKT
+275 KNLQKK
-289 EVPKEA
+289 VPDTA

-309 TRTTYKFL
+309 KRTTYNFL
-317 DFETKEQE
+317 DFETKEQD
-325 DPNLPLGK
+325 DPNLPLGEK
-333 KEERQKG
+333 VERQKG
-340 ERGEESETYQD
+340 ERGEASETYQD

-371 VNHLIAKGTLV
+371 VDHLIAKGTLV

-424 LGQIKVLREGQK
+424 LGQTKVLREGQT

-446 IVEGN
+446 VVEGK
-451 VIASNLLSEDR
+451 VIESKLLSEDR
-462 KAPVNH
+462 KAPVNR
-468 LIAKGTL
+468 LIAKNIL

-563 IAKGTLVEKTPDAPA
+563 IAKGTLVEKTPD
-578 PKAEEDTPTPAPKV
+578 T
-592 DEVPAPMPDTPAP
+592 
-605 KTEKEVPTPAPKEE
+605 
-619 DTPAPK
+619 
-625 VEEEIQEPKTEEKTP
+625 
-640 ETKEE
+640 
-645 TPVPTPDA
+645 
-653 APAPTPKEEAPKT
+653 
-666 EEDAPTPAPETP
+666 
-678 KVEEETEAPAPKA
+678 PAPKA
-691 EEEVPTPDPVPET
+691 EEEVPTPAPVPET
-704 PMDQPKMEEPKSE
+704 PMDKPKMENPKEE

-724 EDEVPAPMPDTPAPK
+724 EDEVPAPMPD
-739 AEDEVPAP
+739 
-747 TPMPDT
+747 
-753 PMDKPKTD
+753 
-761 KVESDKQMP
+761 
-770 EAKQP
+770 AKRP
-775 EMEQPKAED
+775 EM
-784 VPKEEMPKSEQPK
+784 EQPK

-814 AEKPNLDFT
+814 AEKPKLDFT
-823 TKERKVEEA
+823 TKERKAEEA
-832 LPIKEEIRYDASLPL
+832 LPIKEEIRYDASLAL

-861 VSVYQDVIVDGKVV
+861 VSVYQDVVVDGKVV

-906 TPSVQSNPTMS
+906 TPSVQSNPAMS
-917 QKGAPSAN
+917 HKGAPSAN
-925 KATLPATGEQR
+925 QATLPATGEQR

>member
-30 GAGVSTPTAFATTE
+30 GAGISTPTAFAVTDS
-44 TSTATQVEAAQPT
+44 STATQVEATQPT

-78 SKVAPEVKEEAPVA
+78 SKVAPEVKEEVPVA
-92 EKAETATN
+92 EKAETVTK
-100 SAEQN
+100 SAEQK
-105 VVSEPEKSEE
+105 VASEPEKTEE
-115 PTPAPA
+115 STPAPA
-121 ALTSEAKEEVPA
+121 ALTSEAKDIEQENVEV
-133 KTPKNKEIDS
+133 KTTPLP
-143 KIQTILQELNRDLKE
+143 QFRDILKE
-158 LEVFREYNGPDY
+158 LERDLEELDEFRMYDDKTY
-170 SLQKSFWTDLSRVGK
+170 SLQAYLREFTFKQGRNQMTFASGLKEDDSRLNKDVTIDKIYSDLV
-185 QQMEYIQTLNEDSSD
+185 
-200 IDRVYWE
+200 
-207 LIDFKNHIKMERL
+207 DFKQHITMERL
-220 TREVAQYRNKY
+220 TREVAQYRTKY
-231 ANNPEIEKEYK
+231 AGDQKIEEEYK
-242 EHLEQTETNTYA
+242 QHLEQREDSGTFSQE
-254 TQGADNL
+254 GDL
-261 IISSNRAEQALERI
+261 LRISVERSEQALKRI
-275 KEIAEKIEGDNLKT
+275 KERAEEIEGDNLKT

-295 PKVAEKPKLDFKVQ
+295 PKAAEKTKLDFKVQ
-309 TRTTYKFL
+309 KRTTYQFL

-325 DPNLPLGK
+325 DPNLPLGE

-359 ASTLISQNRKAP
+359 ASTLISKKRKDP
-371 VNHLIAKGTLV
+371 VDHLIAKGTLV

-424 LGQIKVLREGQK
+424 LGQTKVLREGQK
-436 GELVKKYQDV
+436 GEVVKKYQDV

-462 KAPVNH
+462 KAPVNR
-468 LIAKGTL
+468 LIAKNIL

-578 PKAEEDTPTPAPKV
+578 PKAEE
-592 DEVPAPMPDTPAP
+592 
-605 KTEKEVPTPAPKEE
+605 
-619 DTPAPK
+619 
-625 VEEEIQEPKTEEKTP
+625 
-640 ETKEE
+640 
-645 TPVPTPDA
+645 
-653 APAPTPKEEAPKT
+653 
-666 EEDAPTPAPETP
+666 
-678 KVEEETEAPAPKA
+678 
-691 EEEVPTPDPVPET
+691 
-704 PMDQPKMEEPKSE
+704 
-717 MPAPAPK
+717 
-724 EDEVPAPMPDTPAPK
+724 
-739 AEDEVPAP
+739 EVPAP
-747 TPMPDT
+747 TPMPET

-784 VPKEEMPKSEQPK
+784 
-797 AEDSAPK
+797 SAPK

-814 AEKPNLDFT
+814 AEKPKLDFT

-832 LPIKEEIRYDASLPL
+832 LPIKEEIRHDASLAL
-847 GKSYLLQEGKAGKK
+847 GKSYLLQEGKAGNK

-894 GSLEMKKEEVKT
+894 GSLEMKKEEVKS

-917 QKGAPSAN
+917 QKGALSAN
-925 KATLPATGEQR
+925 KSTLPATGEQR
-936 NNLALVGLGLAGIS
+936 NSLALVGLGLAGIS

>member
-30 GAGVSTPTAFATTE
+30 GAGVSTPTAFAMTE
-44 TSTATQVEAAQPT
+44 TSTATQVEADQST

-105 VVSEPEKSEE
+105 VASEPEKSEE

-121 ALTSEAKEEVPA
+121 ALTSEAKEEVSENTEVKSSP
-133 KTPKNKEIDS
+133 
-143 KIQTILQELNRDLKE
+143 LQEVQNLLKDVKRELEE
-158 LEVFREYNGPDY
+158 LEVFTEYDASVY
-170 SLQKSFWTDLSRVGK
+170 RYQKSLWDQLSKIGK
-185 QQMEYIQTLNEDSSD
+185 MEMDRALTLKEDEDSVEIKKVHESLF
-200 IDRVYWE
+200 E
-207 LIDFKNHIKMERL
+207 FGNQIKMERF
-220 TREVAQYRNKY
+220 TRQVAPYLEKY
-231 ANNPEIEKEYK
+231 SDDEFIKNEY
-242 EHLEQTETNTYA
+242 HTNLEQSDKGSYASQGGNTFKAYV
-254 TQGADNL
+254 D
-261 IISSNRAEQALERI
+261 RVEQSVERIVKRGEELER
-275 KEIAEKIEGDNLKT
+275 KNLKT

-371 VNHLIAKGTLV
+371 V
-382 EKHPDTAPTAPEKPK
+382 D
-397 LDFTVKERVEREILD
+397 
-412 YMVEEQD
+412 
-419 DASLP
+419 
-424 LGQIKVLREGQK
+424 
-436 GELVKKYQDV
+436 
-446 IVEGN
+446 
-451 VIASNLLSEDR
+451 
-462 KAPVNH
+462 H

-526 EGQKGELV
+526 EGQTGELV
-534 KKYQDVIVEGN
+534 KKYQDVIVEGKVIESKLLSEDRKAPVNRLIAKNILVEKHPDTAPTAPEKPKLDFTVKERVEREILDYMVEEQDDASLPLGQTKVLREGQTGELVKKYQDVIVGNN

-563 IAKGTLVEKTPDAPA
+563 IAKGTLVEKTPDI
-578 PKAEEDTPTPAPKV
+578 T
-592 DEVPAPMPDTPAP
+592 
-605 KTEKEVPTPAPKEE
+605 
-619 DTPAPK
+619 
-625 VEEEIQEPKTEEKTP
+625 
-640 ETKEE
+640 
-645 TPVPTPDA
+645 
-653 APAPTPKEEAPKT
+653 
-666 EEDAPTPAPETP
+666 
-678 KVEEETEAPAPKA
+678 PKA
-691 EEEVPTPDPVPET
+691 EEE
-704 PMDQPKMEEPKSE
+704 
-717 MPAPAPK
+717 A
-724 EDEVPAPMPDTPAPK
+724 
-739 AEDEVPAP
+739 
-747 TPMPDT
+747 
-753 PMDKPKTD
+753 PMDKPKVD
-761 KVESDKQMP
+761 KPQ
-770 EAKQP
+770 
-775 EMEQPKAED
+775 MEQPKAED
-784 VPKEEMPKSEQPK
+784 MPKEEMPKAEKPK
-797 AEDSAPK
+797 AEDK

-814 AEKPNLDFT
+814 AEKPKLDFT

-832 LPIKEEIRYDASLPL
+832 LPIKEEIRYDAGLAL

-861 VSVYQDVIVDGKVV
+861 VSVYQDVVIDGKVV

-882 TVVEGQNRILVK
+882 TVVEGQNRIIVK
-894 GSLEMKKEEVKT
+894 GSLETKKEEVKT
-906 TPSVQSNPTMS
+906 TPSVQSNPTLS
-917 QKGAPSAN
+917 HKGAPSAN
-925 KATLPATGEQR
+925 KVTLPATGEQR

>member
-1 METANKKFRYS
+1 METAKKKFRYS

-30 GAGVSTPTAFATTE
+30 GAGVSTTTAFATTV
-44 TSTATQVEAAQPT
+44 TSESTQVEATQPT
-57 SETEPTVQIT
+57 GETEPTVQIT
-67 GTVSTENTNSE
+67 GTVSTENTNLE
-78 SKVAPEVKEEAPVA
+78 SKVAPEAKEEVPAISETPVA
-92 EKAETATN
+92 EKADPEVK

-105 VVSEPEKSEE
+105 IASEPEKSEE

-121 ALTSEAKEEVPA
+121 ALTSEAKEEISENTEV
-133 KTPKNKEIDS
+133 KNSPLQNLKKLVKE
-143 KIQTILQELNRDLKE
+143 LERDLEE
-158 LEVFREYNGPDY
+158 LEVFRDYTKSDY
-170 SLQKSFWTDLSRVGK
+170 SLQKETWESFSSVGEADIK
-185 QQMEYIQTLNEDSSD
+185 LAHTLEEGDAKIQS
-200 IDRVYWE
+200 VYGR
-207 LIDFKNHIKMERL
+207 LADFKYHITMERL
-220 TREVAQYRNKY
+220 TREVAQYRTKY
-231 ANNPEIEKEYK
+231 AGDQKIEEEYK
-242 EHLEQTETNTYA
+242 QHLEQREDSGTFSQE
-254 TQGADNL
+254 GDPL
-261 IISSNRAEQALERI
+261 RRSVEKSEQALQRI
-275 KEIAEKIEGDNLKT
+275 KERAEEIEGDNLKT

-295 PKVAEKPKLDFKVQ
+295 PRVAEKPKLDFKVQ
-309 TRTTYKFL
+309 TRTTYQFL

-325 DPNLPLGK
+325 DPNLPLGE

-351 VIVGDKIV
+351 VIVGDTIV
-359 ASTLISQNRKAP
+359 ASTLISKKRKDP
-371 VNHLIAKGTLV
+371 VDHLIAKGTLV

-424 LGQIKVLREGQK
+424 I
-436 GELVKKYQDV
+436 
-446 IVEGN
+446 
-451 VIASNLLSEDR
+451 
-462 KAPVNH
+462 
-468 LIAKGTL
+468 
-475 VEKHPDTAPTAPE
+475 
-488 KPKLDFTVKERVER
+488 
-502 EILDY
+502 
-507 MVEEQDDASLPL
+507 

-563 IAKGTLVEKTPDAPA
+563 IAKNMLVEKHPDTAPTAPEKPKLEFTVKERVEREILDYMVEEQDDASLPLGQTKVLREGQKGELIKKYQDVIVEGNVIASNLLSEDRKAPVNRLIAKGTLVEKTPDITS
-578 PKAEEDTPTPAPKV
+578 KAEDEALKPMEPEADKPTP
-592 DEVPAPMPDTPAP
+592 
-605 KTEKEVPTPAPKEE
+605 PTP
-619 DTPAPK
+619 
-625 VEEEIQEPKTEEKTP
+625 
-640 ETKEE
+640 
-645 TPVPTPDA
+645 
-653 APAPTPKEEAPKT
+653 EAPKT
-666 EEDAPTPAPETP
+666 EMSDAEQP
-678 KVEEETEAPAPKA
+678 KVDKPQMEA
-691 EEEVPTPDPVPET
+691 
-704 PMDQPKMEEPKSE
+704 
-717 MPAPAPK
+717 
-724 EDEVPAPMPDTPAPK
+724 
-739 AEDEVPAP
+739 
-747 TPMPDT
+747 
-753 PMDKPKTD
+753 PKTD

-784 VPKEEMPKSEQPK
+784 MPKEEMPKAEQPK

-814 AEKPNLDFT
+814 AEKPKLDFT

-832 LPIKEEIRYDASLPL
+832 LPIKEEIRYDASLAL

-906 TPSVQSNPTMS
+906 TPSVQSNPTLS
-917 QKGAPSAN
+917 HKGAPSAN

-959 KKSKDQI
+959 KKSKNQI

>member
-1 METANKKFRYS
+1 METAKKKFRYS

-30 GAGVSTPTAFATTE
+30 GAGVSTTTAFATTV
-44 TSTATQVEAAQPT
+44 TSESTQVEATQPT
-57 SETEPTVQIT
+57 GETELTVQIT
-67 GTVSTENTNSE
+67 GTVSTENTNLE
-78 SKVAPEVKEEAPVA
+78 SKVAPEAKEEVPATSETPVA
-92 EKAETATN
+92 EKADPEVK

-105 VVSEPEKSEE
+105 IASEPEKSEE

-121 ALTSEAKEEVPA
+121 ALTSEAKEEVSEN
-133 KTPKNKEIDS
+133 TEVKNSPLQNLKKLVKE
-143 KIQTILQELNRDLKE
+143 LERDLEE
-158 LEVFREYNGPDY
+158 LEVFRDYTKSDY
-170 SLQKSFWTDLSRVGK
+170 SLQKETWESFLSVGEADIK
-185 QQMEYIQTLNEDSSD
+185 LAHTLEEGDAKIQS
-200 IDRVYWE
+200 VYGR
-207 LIDFKNHIKMERL
+207 LADFKHHITMERL
-220 TREVAQYRNKY
+220 TREVAQYRKKY
-231 ANNPEIEKEYK
+231 INDPEIEKEYK
-242 EHLEQTETNTYA
+242 TYLEQREDSGTFSQEGDLLRVSVGNSEA
-254 TQGADNL
+254 
-261 IISSNRAEQALERI
+261 ALERI
-275 KEIAEKIEGDNLKT
+275 KERAEKIEGDNLKT

-295 PKVAEKPKLDFKVQ
+295 PRVAEKPKLDFKVQ
-309 TRTTYKFL
+309 TRTTYQFL

-325 DPNLPLGK
+325 DPNLPLGE

-351 VIVGDKIV
+351 VIVGDTIV
-359 ASTLISQNRKAP
+359 ASTLISKKRKEP
-371 VNHLIAKGTLV
+371 V
-382 EKHPDTAPTAPEKPK
+382 D
-397 LDFTVKERVEREILD
+397 
-412 YMVEEQD
+412 
-419 DASLP
+419 
-424 LGQIKVLREGQK
+424 
-436 GELVKKYQDV
+436 
-446 IVEGN
+446 
-451 VIASNLLSEDR
+451 
-462 KAPVNH
+462 H

-563 IAKGTLVEKTPDAPA
+563 IAKNMLIEKHPDTAPTAPEKPKLEFTVKERVEREILDYMVEEQDDASLPLGQTKVLREGQKGELVKKYQDVIVEGNVIASNLLSEDRKAPVNRLIAKGTLVEKTPDITS
-578 PKAEEDTPTPAPKV
+578 KAEDEALKPMEPEADKPTP
-592 DEVPAPMPDTPAP
+592 
-605 KTEKEVPTPAPKEE
+605 PTP
-619 DTPAPK
+619 
-625 VEEEIQEPKTEEKTP
+625 
-640 ETKEE
+640 
-645 TPVPTPDA
+645 
-653 APAPTPKEEAPKT
+653 EAPKT
-666 EEDAPTPAPETP
+666 EMSDAEQP
-678 KVEEETEAPAPKA
+678 KVDKPQMEA
-691 EEEVPTPDPVPET
+691 
-704 PMDQPKMEEPKSE
+704 
-717 MPAPAPK
+717 
-724 EDEVPAPMPDTPAPK
+724 
-739 AEDEVPAP
+739 
-747 TPMPDT
+747 
-753 PMDKPKTD
+753 PKTD

-784 VPKEEMPKSEQPK
+784 MPKEEMPKAEQPK
-797 AEDSAPK
+797 AEDSTPK

-814 AEKPNLDFT
+814 AEKPKLDFT

-832 LPIKEEIRYDASLPL
+832 LPIKEEIRYDASLAL

-906 TPSVQSNPTMS
+906 TPSVQSNPTLS
-917 QKGAPSAN
+917 HKGAPSAN

-950 LAVVATAIN
+950 LAVVATAMN

>member
-1 METANKKFRYS
+1 METAKKKFRYS

-30 GAGVSTPTAFATTE
+30 GAGVSTTTAFATTV
-44 TSTATQVEAAQPT
+44 TSESTQVEATQPT
-57 SETEPTVQIT
+57 GETEPTVQIT
-67 GTVSTENTNSE
+67 GTVSTENTNLE
-78 SKVAPEVKEEAPVA
+78 SKVAPEAKEEVPAISETPVA
-92 EKAETATN
+92 EKADPEVK

-105 VVSEPEKSEE
+105 IASEPEKSEE

-121 ALTSEAKEEVPA
+121 ALTSEAKEEISENTEV
-133 KTPKNKEIDS
+133 KNSPLQNLKKLVKE
-143 KIQTILQELNRDLKE
+143 LERDLEE
-158 LEVFREYNGPDY
+158 LEVFRDYTKSDY
-170 SLQKSFWTDLSRVGK
+170 SLQKETWESFSSVGEADIK
-185 QQMEYIQTLNEDSSD
+185 LAHTLEEGDAKIQS
-200 IDRVYWE
+200 VYGR
-207 LIDFKNHIKMERL
+207 LADFKHHITMERL
-220 TREVAQYRNKY
+220 TREVAQYRTKY
-231 ANNPEIEKEYK
+231 AGDQKIEEEYK
-242 EHLEQTETNTYA
+242 QHLEQREDSGTFSQE
-254 TQGADNL
+254 GDPL
-261 IISSNRAEQALERI
+261 RRSVEKSEQALQRI
-275 KEIAEKIEGDNLKT
+275 KERAEEIEGDNLKT

-295 PKVAEKPKLDFKVQ
+295 PRVAEKPKLDFKVQ
-309 TRTTYKFL
+309 TRTTYQFL

-325 DPNLPLGK
+325 DPNLPLGE

-351 VIVGDKIV
+351 VIVGDTIV
-359 ASTLISQNRKAP
+359 ASTLISKKRKDP
-371 VNHLIAKGTLV
+371 VDHLIAKGTLV

-397 LDFTVKERVEREILD
+397 LEFTVKERVEREILD

-424 LGQIKVLREGQK
+424 LGQTKVLREGQK

-462 KAPVNH
+462 KAPVNR
-468 LIAKGTL
+468 LIAKNML

-488 KPKLDFTVKERVER
+488 KPKLEFTVKERVER

-563 IAKGTLVEKTPDAPA
+563 IAKGTLVEKTPDITS
-578 PKAEEDTPTPAPKV
+578 KAEDEALKPMEPEADKPTPS
-592 DEVPAPMPDTPAP
+592 TP
-605 KTEKEVPTPAPKEE
+605 
-619 DTPAPK
+619 
-625 VEEEIQEPKTEEKTP
+625 
-640 ETKEE
+640 
-645 TPVPTPDA
+645 
-653 APAPTPKEEAPKT
+653 EAPKT
-666 EEDAPTPAPETP
+666 EMSDAEQP
-678 KVEEETEAPAPKA
+678 KVDKPQMEA
-691 EEEVPTPDPVPET
+691 
-704 PMDQPKMEEPKSE
+704 
-717 MPAPAPK
+717 
-724 EDEVPAPMPDTPAPK
+724 
-739 AEDEVPAP
+739 
-747 TPMPDT
+747 
-753 PMDKPKTD
+753 PKTD

-784 VPKEEMPKSEQPK
+784 MPKEEMPKAEQPK

-814 AEKPNLDFT
+814 AEKPKLDFI

-832 LPIKEEIRYDASLPL
+832 LPIKEEIRYDASLAL

-882 TVVEGQNRILVK
+882 TVVEGQNHILVK

-906 TPSVQSNPTMS
+906 TPSVQSNPTLS
-917 QKGAPSAN
+917 HKGAPSAN

>member
-1 METANKKFRYS
+1 METAKKKFRYS

-18 GVGSVLIATCLL
+18 GVGSVLIATCIL
-30 GAGVSTPTAFATTE
+30 GAGVSIPTAFATTV
-44 TSTATQVEAAQPT
+44 TSESTQVGATQPT
-57 SETEPTVQIT
+57 GETEPTVQIT
-67 GTVSTENTNSE
+67 GTVSTENTNLE
-78 SKVAPEVKEEAPVA
+78 SKVAPEAKEEVPATSETPVA
-92 EKAETATN
+92 EKADPEMK

-105 VVSEPEKSEE
+105 IASEPEKSEE

-121 ALTSEAKEEVPA
+121 ALTSEAKEEVSEN
-133 KTPKNKEIDS
+133 TEVKNSPLQNLKKLVKE
-143 KIQTILQELNRDLKE
+143 LERDLEE
-158 LEVFREYNGPDY
+158 LEVFRDYTKSDY
-170 SLQKSFWTDLSRVGK
+170 SLQKETWESFLSVGEADIK
-185 QQMEYIQTLNEDSSD
+185 LAHTLEEGDAKIQC
-200 IDRVYWE
+200 VYGR
-207 LIDFKNHIKMERL
+207 LADFKHHITMERL
-220 TREVAQYRNKY
+220 TREVAQYRKKY
-231 ANNPEIEKEYK
+231 INDPEIEKEYK
-242 EHLEQTETNTYA
+242 TYLEQREDSGTFSQEGDLLRVSVGNSEA
-254 TQGADNL
+254 
-261 IISSNRAEQALERI
+261 ALKRI
-275 KEIAEKIEGDNLKT
+275 KERAEEIEGDNLKT

-295 PKVAEKPKLDFKVQ
+295 PRVAEKPKLDFKVQ
-309 TRTTYKFL
+309 TRTTYQFL

-325 DPNLPLGK
+325 DPNLPLGE

-351 VIVGDKIV
+351 VIVGDTIV
-359 ASTLISQNRKAP
+359 ASTLISKKRKDP
-371 VNHLIAKGTLV
+371 V
-382 EKHPDTAPTAPEKPK
+382 D
-397 LDFTVKERVEREILD
+397 
-412 YMVEEQD
+412 
-419 DASLP
+419 
-424 LGQIKVLREGQK
+424 
-436 GELVKKYQDV
+436 
-446 IVEGN
+446 
-451 VIASNLLSEDR
+451 
-462 KAPVNH
+462 H

-563 IAKGTLVEKTPDAPA
+563 IAKNMLVEKHPDTAPTAPEKPKLEFTVKERVEREILDYMVEEQDDASLPLGQTKVLREGQKGELVKKYQDVIVEGNVIASNLLSEDRKAPVNRLIAKGMLVEKTPDITS
-578 PKAEEDTPTPAPKV
+578 KAEDEALKPMEPEADKPTP
-592 DEVPAPMPDTPAP
+592 
-605 KTEKEVPTPAPKEE
+605 PTP
-619 DTPAPK
+619 
-625 VEEEIQEPKTEEKTP
+625 
-640 ETKEE
+640 
-645 TPVPTPDA
+645 
-653 APAPTPKEEAPKT
+653 EAPKT
-666 EEDAPTPAPETP
+666 EMSDAEQP
-678 KVEEETEAPAPKA
+678 KVDKPQMEA
-691 EEEVPTPDPVPET
+691 
-704 PMDQPKMEEPKSE
+704 
-717 MPAPAPK
+717 
-724 EDEVPAPMPDTPAPK
+724 
-739 AEDEVPAP
+739 
-747 TPMPDT
+747 
-753 PMDKPKTD
+753 PKTD

-784 VPKEEMPKSEQPK
+784 MPKEEMPKAEHPK
-797 AEDSAPK
+797 AEDSTPK

-814 AEKPNLDFT
+814 AEKPKLDFT

-832 LPIKEEIRYDASLPL
+832 LPIKEEIRYDASLAL

-906 TPSVQSNPTMS
+906 TPSVQSNPTLS
-917 QKGAPSAN
+917 HKGAPSAN

>member
-30 GAGVSTPTAFATTE
+30 GAVVSTPIAFAMTE
-44 TSTATQVEAAQPT
+44 TSTATQVEATQPT

-78 SKVAPEVKEEAPVA
+78 SKVTPEVKKEAPVA
-92 EKAETATN
+92 EKAETATK
-100 SAEQN
+100 SAEQK
-105 VVSEPEKSEE
+105 VASEPEKTEE
-115 PTPAPA
+115 PTPTPA
-121 ALTSEAKEEVPA
+121 ALTSEAKEEVSA
-133 KTPKNKEIDS
+133 ETPKNEEIDL
-143 KIQTILQELNRDLKE
+143 KIQDILQELDRDLKE
-158 LEVFREYNGPDY
+158 LEVFRDYTGSDY
-170 SLQKSFWTDLSRVGK
+170 SLQKMLWADSLEFGKKHMDYVRNLKKGTPTKADYVKLS
-185 QQMEYIQTLNEDSSD
+185 
-200 IDRVYWE
+200 
-207 LIDFKNHIKMERL
+207 DFKHYITMERL
-220 TREVAQYRNKY
+220 TREVAQYREKY
-231 ANNPEIEKEYK
+231 VGDSEIEKEYK
-242 EHLEQTETNTYA
+242 AHLEQREDSGTFSQE
-254 TQGADNL
+254 GDL
-261 IISSNRAEQALERI
+261 LRISVERSEQALKRI
-275 KEIAEKIEGDNLKT
+275 KERAEEIEGDNLKT

-309 TRTTYKFL
+309 KRTTYQFL

-325 DPNLPLGK
+325 DPNLPLGEK
-333 KEERQKG
+333 VERQKG
-340 ERGEESETYQD
+340 ERGEASETYQD

-359 ASTLISQNRKAP
+359 ASILISQNRKAP
-371 VNHLIAKGTLV
+371 VDHLIAKGTLV

-462 KAPVNH
+462 KAPVN
-468 LIAKGTL
+468 
-475 VEKHPDTAPTAPE
+475 
-488 KPKLDFTVKERVER
+488 
-502 EILDY
+502 
-507 MVEEQDDASLPL
+507 
-519 GQTKVLR
+519 
-526 EGQKGELV
+526 
-534 KKYQDVIVEGN
+534 
-545 VIASNLLSE
+545 
-554 DRKAPVNRL
+554 RL

-578 PKAEEDTPTPAPKV
+578 PKAEEDTPTP
-592 DEVPAPMPDTPAP
+592 
-605 KTEKEVPTPAPKEE
+605 
-619 DTPAPK
+619 
-625 VEEEIQEPKTEEKTP
+625 
-640 ETKEE
+640 
-645 TPVPTPDA
+645 
-653 APAPTPKEEAPKT
+653 
-666 EEDAPTPAPETP
+666 
-678 KVEEETEAPAPKA
+678 
-691 EEEVPTPDPVPET
+691 VPET
-704 PMDQPKMEEPKSE
+704 PMDQPKMEEL
-717 MPAPAPK
+717 
-724 EDEVPAPMPDTPAPK
+724 
-739 AEDEVPAP
+739 
-747 TPMPDT
+747 
-753 PMDKPKTD
+753 KTD

-775 EMEQPKAED
+775 EMKQPKAED
-784 VPKEEMPKSEQPK
+784 MPKEEMPKAEQPK

-814 AEKPNLDFT
+814 AEKPKLDFA
-823 TKERKVEEA
+823 TKERKVEEV
-832 LPIKEEIRYDASLPL
+832 LPIKEEIRYDASLAL

-875 ATNLLSE
+875 STNLLSE
-882 TVVEGQNRILVK
+882 TVVEGQNSILVK

-950 LAVVATAIN
+950 LAVIATAIN

>member
-30 GAGVSTPTAFATTE
+30 GARVSTPTAFATTV
-44 TSTATQVEAAQPT
+44 TSESTQVEATQPT
-57 SETEPTVQIT
+57 GETEPTVQIT
-67 GTVSTENTNSE
+67 GTVSTENTNLE
-78 SKVAPEVKEEAPVA
+78 SKVAPEAKEEVPATSETPVA
-92 EKAETATN
+92 EKSDPEMK

-105 VVSEPEKSEE
+105 IVSEPEKSEE

-121 ALTSEAKEEVPA
+121 ALTSEAKEEVSEN
-133 KTPKNKEIDS
+133 TEVKNSPLQNLKKLVKE
-143 KIQTILQELNRDLKE
+143 LERDLEE
-158 LEVFREYNGPDY
+158 LEVFRDYTKSDY
-170 SLQKSFWTDLSRVGK
+170 SLQKETWESFSSVGEADIK
-185 QQMEYIQTLNEDSSD
+185 LAHTLEEGDAKIQS
-200 IDRVYWE
+200 VYGR
-207 LIDFKNHIKMERL
+207 LADFKHHITMERL
-220 TREVAQYRNKY
+220 TREVAQYRTKY
-231 ANNPEIEKEYK
+231 AGDQKIEEEYK
-242 EHLEQTETNTYA
+242 QHLEQREDSGTFSQE
-254 TQGADNL
+254 GDPL
-261 IISSNRAEQALERI
+261 RRSVEKSEQALQRI
-275 KEIAEKIEGDNLKT
+275 KERAEEIEGDNLKT

-295 PKVAEKPKLDFKVQ
+295 PRVAEKPKLDFKVQ
-309 TRTTYKFL
+309 TRTTYQFL

-325 DPNLPLGK
+325 DPNLPLGE

-351 VIVGDKIV
+351 VIVGDTIV
-359 ASTLISQNRKAP
+359 ASTLISKKRKEP
-371 VNHLIAKGTLV
+371 VDHLIAKGTLV

-397 LDFTVKERVEREILD
+397 LEFTVKERVEREILD

-424 LGQIKVLREGQK
+424 LGQTKVLREGQK

-462 KAPVNH
+462 KAPVNR
-468 LIAKGTL
+468 LIAKNML

-563 IAKGTLVEKTPDAPA
+563 IAKGMLVEKTPDITS
-578 PKAEEDTPTPAPKV
+578 KAEDEALKPMEPEADKPTP
-592 DEVPAPMPDTPAP
+592 
-605 KTEKEVPTPAPKEE
+605 PTP
-619 DTPAPK
+619 
-625 VEEEIQEPKTEEKTP
+625 
-640 ETKEE
+640 
-645 TPVPTPDA
+645 
-653 APAPTPKEEAPKT
+653 EAPKT
-666 EEDAPTPAPETP
+666 EMSDAEQP
-678 KVEEETEAPAPKA
+678 KVDKPQMEA
-691 EEEVPTPDPVPET
+691 
-704 PMDQPKMEEPKSE
+704 
-717 MPAPAPK
+717 
-724 EDEVPAPMPDTPAPK
+724 
-739 AEDEVPAP
+739 
-747 TPMPDT
+747 
-753 PMDKPKTD
+753 PKTD

-770 EAKQP
+770 ESKQP

-784 VPKEEMPKSEQPK
+784 MPKEEMPKAEQPK

-814 AEKPNLDFT
+814 AEKPKLDFI

-832 LPIKEEIRYDASLPL
+832 LPIKEEIRYDASLAL

-906 TPSVQSNPTMS
+906 TPSVQSNPTLS
-917 QKGAPSAN
+917 HKGAPSAN

-950 LAVVATAIN
+950 LTVVATAIN

>member
-1 METANKKFRYS
+1 METVKKKFRYS

-30 GAGVSTPTAFATTE
+30 GAGVSTTTAFATTV
-44 TSTATQVEAAQPT
+44 TSESTQVEATQPT
-57 SETEPTVQIT
+57 GETEPTVQIT
-67 GTVSTENTNSE
+67 GTVSTENTNLE
-78 SKVAPEVKEEAPVA
+78 SKVAPEAKEEVPATSETPVA
-92 EKAETATN
+92 EKADPEVK

-105 VVSEPEKSEE
+105 IASEPEKSEE

-121 ALTSEAKEEVPA
+121 ALTSEAKEEVSEN
-133 KTPKNKEIDS
+133 TEVKNS
-143 KIQTILQELNRDLKE
+143 PLQEVQNLLKDVIRDLEE
-158 LEVFREYNGPDY
+158 LDVFTKYDDSDY
-170 SLQKSFWTDLSRVGK
+170 KLQAYLRDYTFKYGKSQMALASSLT
-185 QQMEYIQTLNEDSSD
+185 EDSPNIQD
-200 IDRVYWE
+200 IYDK
-207 LIDFKNHIKMERL
+207 LLDFKSHIRMERL
-220 TREVAQYRNKY
+220 TRQVAPYLKKY
-231 ANNPEIEKEYK
+231 SDNEFIRSEYK
-242 EHLEQTETNTYA
+242 EHLEQSEEKGSYA
-254 TQGADNL
+254 SQEGKVFEAYVD
-261 IISSNRAEQALERI
+261 SAEQAFDRIVNRVNELES
-275 KEIAEKIEGDNLKT
+275 KNLQKK
-289 EVPKEA
+289 VPDTA
-295 PKVAEKPKLDFKVQ
+295 PRVAEKPKLDFKVQ
-309 TRTTYKFL
+309 TRTTYQFL

-325 DPNLPLGK
+325 DPNLPLGE

-351 VIVGDKIV
+351 VIVGDTIV
-359 ASTLISQNRKAP
+359 ASTLISKKRKDP
-371 VNHLIAKGTLV
+371 VDHLIAKGTLV

-397 LDFTVKERVEREILD
+397 LEFTVKERVEREILD

-424 LGQIKVLREGQK
+424 LGQTKVLREGQK

-462 KAPVNH
+462 KAPVNR
-468 LIAKGTL
+468 LIAKNML

-488 KPKLDFTVKERVER
+488 KPKLEFTVKERVER

-563 IAKGTLVEKTPDAPA
+563 IAKGTLVEKTPDITSKAEDEALKPMEPEADKPTPPA
-578 PKAEEDTPTPAPKV
+578 P
-592 DEVPAPMPDTPAP
+592 
-605 KTEKEVPTPAPKEE
+605 
-619 DTPAPK
+619 
-625 VEEEIQEPKTEEKTP
+625 
-640 ETKEE
+640 
-645 TPVPTPDA
+645 
-653 APAPTPKEEAPKT
+653 EAPKT
-666 EEDAPTPAPETP
+666 EMSDAEQP
-678 KVEEETEAPAPKA
+678 KVDKPQTEA
-691 EEEVPTPDPVPET
+691 
-704 PMDQPKMEEPKSE
+704 
-717 MPAPAPK
+717 
-724 EDEVPAPMPDTPAPK
+724 
-739 AEDEVPAP
+739 
-747 TPMPDT
+747 
-753 PMDKPKTD
+753 PKTD

-784 VPKEEMPKSEQPK
+784 MPKEEMPKAEHPK
-797 AEDSAPK
+797 AEDSTPK

-814 AEKPNLDFT
+814 AEKPKLDFT

-832 LPIKEEIRYDASLPL
+832 LPIKEEIRYDASLAL

-882 TVVEGQNRILVK
+882 TIVEGQNRILVK

-906 TPSVQSNPTMS
+906 TPSVQSNPAMS
-917 QKGAPSAN
+917 HKGAPSAN

-936 NNLALVGLGLAGIS
+936 NNLALVGLGLAGVS

>member
-1 METANKKFRYS
+1 METAKKKFRYS

-30 GAGVSTPTAFATTE
+30 GAGVSIPTAFATTVASE
-44 TSTATQVEAAQPT
+44 STQVEATQPT
-57 SETEPTVQIT
+57 GETEPTVQIT
-67 GTVSTENTNSE
+67 GTVSTENTNLE
-78 SKVAPEVKEEAPVA
+78 SKVAPEAKEEVPAISETPVA
-92 EKAETATN
+92 EKADPEVK

-105 VVSEPEKSEE
+105 IASEPEKSEE

-121 ALTSEAKEEVPA
+121 ALTSEAKEEISENTEV
-133 KTPKNKEIDS
+133 KNSPLQNLKKLVKE
-143 KIQTILQELNRDLKE
+143 LERDLEE
-158 LEVFREYNGPDY
+158 LEVFRDYTKSDY
-170 SLQKSFWTDLSRVGK
+170 SLQKETWESFSSVGEADIK
-185 QQMEYIQTLNEDSSD
+185 LAHTLEEGDAKIQS
-200 IDRVYWE
+200 VYGR
-207 LIDFKNHIKMERL
+207 LADFKHHITMERL
-220 TREVAQYRNKY
+220 TREVAQYRTKY
-231 ANNPEIEKEYK
+231 AGDQKIEEEYK
-242 EHLEQTETNTYA
+242 QHLEQREDSGTFSQE
-254 TQGADNL
+254 GDPL
-261 IISSNRAEQALERI
+261 RRSVEKSEQALQRI
-275 KEIAEKIEGDNLKT
+275 KERAEEIEGDNLKT

-295 PKVAEKPKLDFKVQ
+295 PRVAEKPKLDFKVQ
-309 TRTTYKFL
+309 TRTTYQFL

-325 DPNLPLGK
+325 DPNLPLGE

-351 VIVGDKIV
+351 VIVGDTIV
-359 ASTLISQNRKAP
+359 ASTLISKKRKEP
-371 VNHLIAKGTLV
+371 VDHLIAKGTLV

-397 LDFTVKERVEREILD
+397 LE
-412 YMVEEQD
+412 
-419 DASLP
+419 
-424 LGQIKVLREGQK
+424 
-436 GELVKKYQDV
+436 
-446 IVEGN
+446 
-451 VIASNLLSEDR
+451 
-462 KAPVNH
+462 
-468 LIAKGTL
+468 
-475 VEKHPDTAPTAPE
+475 
-488 KPKLDFTVKERVER
+488 FTVKERVER

-563 IAKGTLVEKTPDAPA
+563 IAKNMLVEKHPDTAPTAPEKPKLEFTVKERVEREILDYMVEEQDDASLPLGQTKVLREGQKGELIKKYQDVIVEGNVIASNLLSEDRKAPVNRLIAKGTLVEKTPDITS
-578 PKAEEDTPTPAPKV
+578 KAEDEALKPMEPEADKPTP
-592 DEVPAPMPDTPAP
+592 
-605 KTEKEVPTPAPKEE
+605 PTP
-619 DTPAPK
+619 
-625 VEEEIQEPKTEEKTP
+625 
-640 ETKEE
+640 
-645 TPVPTPDA
+645 
-653 APAPTPKEEAPKT
+653 EAPKT
-666 EEDAPTPAPETP
+666 EMSDAEQP
-678 KVEEETEAPAPKA
+678 KVDKPQMEA
-691 EEEVPTPDPVPET
+691 
-704 PMDQPKMEEPKSE
+704 
-717 MPAPAPK
+717 
-724 EDEVPAPMPDTPAPK
+724 
-739 AEDEVPAP
+739 
-747 TPMPDT
+747 
-753 PMDKPKTD
+753 PKTD

-770 EAKQP
+770 ESKQP

-784 VPKEEMPKSEQPK
+784 MPKEEMPKAEQPK
-797 AEDSAPK
+797 VEDSAPK

-814 AEKPNLDFT
+814 AEKPKLDFT

-832 LPIKEEIRYDASLPL
+832 LPIKEEIRYDASLAL

-906 TPSVQSNPTMS
+906 TPSVQSNPAMS
-917 QKGAPSAN
+917 HKGALSAN

-950 LAVVATAIN
+950 LTVVATAIN

>member
-18 GVGSVLIATCLL
+18 GVGSMLIATCLL
-30 GAGVSTPTAFATTE
+30 GAGISTSTAFAMTDS
-44 TSTATQVEAAQPT
+44 STATQVEATQPT

-78 SKVAPEVKEEAPVA
+78 SKVAPEVKEEVPVA
-92 EKAETATN
+92 EKAETVTK
-100 SAEQN
+100 SAEQK
-105 VVSEPEKSEE
+105 VASEPEKTEE
-115 PTPAPA
+115 STPAPA
-121 ALTSEAKEEVPA
+121 ALTSEAKDIEQENVEV
-133 KTPKNKEIDS
+133 KTTPLP
-143 KIQTILQELNRDLKE
+143 QFRDILKE
-158 LEVFREYNGPDY
+158 LERDLEELDEFRMYDDKTY
-170 SLQKSFWTDLSRVGK
+170 SLQAYLREFTFKQGRNQMTFASGLKEDDSRLNKDVTIDKIYSDLV
-185 QQMEYIQTLNEDSSD
+185 
-200 IDRVYWE
+200 
-207 LIDFKNHIKMERL
+207 DFKQHITMERL
-220 TREVAQYRNKY
+220 TREVAQYRTKY
-231 ANNPEIEKEYK
+231 AGDQKIEEEYK
-242 EHLEQTETNTYA
+242 QHLEQREDSGTFSQE
-254 TQGADNL
+254 GDL
-261 IISSNRAEQALERI
+261 LRISVERSEQALKRI
-275 KEIAEKIEGDNLKT
+275 KERAEEIEGDNLKT

-295 PKVAEKPKLDFKVQ
+295 PKAAEKTKLDFKVQ
-309 TRTTYKFL
+309 KRTTYQFL

-325 DPNLPLGK
+325 DPNLPLGE

-359 ASTLISQNRKAP
+359 ASTLISKKRKDP
-371 VNHLIAKGTLV
+371 VDHLIAKGTLV

-424 LGQIKVLREGQK
+424 LGQTKVLREGQK
-436 GELVKKYQDV
+436 GEVVKKYQDV

-462 KAPVNH
+462 KAPVNR
-468 LIAKGTL
+468 LIAKNIL

-578 PKAEEDTPTPAPKV
+578 PKAEE
-592 DEVPAPMPDTPAP
+592 
-605 KTEKEVPTPAPKEE
+605 
-619 DTPAPK
+619 
-625 VEEEIQEPKTEEKTP
+625 
-640 ETKEE
+640 
-645 TPVPTPDA
+645 
-653 APAPTPKEEAPKT
+653 
-666 EEDAPTPAPETP
+666 
-678 KVEEETEAPAPKA
+678 
-691 EEEVPTPDPVPET
+691 
-704 PMDQPKMEEPKSE
+704 
-717 MPAPAPK
+717 
-724 EDEVPAPMPDTPAPK
+724 
-739 AEDEVPAP
+739 EVPAP
-747 TPMPDT
+747 TPMPET

-784 VPKEEMPKSEQPK
+784 
-797 AEDSAPK
+797 SAPK

-814 AEKPNLDFT
+814 AEKPKLDFT

-832 LPIKEEIRYDASLPL
+832 LPIKEEIRHDASLAL
-847 GKSYLLQEGKAGKK
+847 GKSYLLQEGKAGNK

-894 GSLEMKKEEVKT
+894 GSLEMKKEEVKS

-917 QKGAPSAN
+917 QKGALSAN
-925 KATLPATGEQR
+925 KSTLPATGEQR
-936 NNLALVGLGLAGIS
+936 NSLALVGLGLAGIS

>member
-1 METANKKFRYS
+1 METAKKKFRYS

-30 GAGVSTPTAFATTE
+30 GAGVSTPTAFATTVASE
-44 TSTATQVEAAQPT
+44 STQVEATQPT
-57 SETEPTVQIT
+57 GETEPTVQIT
-67 GTVSTENTNSE
+67 GTVSTENTNLE
-78 SKVAPEVKEEAPVA
+78 SKVAPEAKEEVPAISETPVA
-92 EKAETATN
+92 EKADPEVK

-105 VVSEPEKSEE
+105 IVSEPEKSEE

-121 ALTSEAKEEVPA
+121 ALTSEAKEEVSEN
-133 KTPKNKEIDS
+133 TEVKNSPLQNLKKLVKE
-143 KIQTILQELNRDLKE
+143 LERDLEE
-158 LEVFREYNGPDY
+158 LEVFRDYTKSDY
-170 SLQKSFWTDLSRVGK
+170 SLQKETWESFSSVGEADIK
-185 QQMEYIQTLNEDSSD
+185 LAHTLEEGDAKIQS
-200 IDRVYWE
+200 VYGR
-207 LIDFKNHIKMERL
+207 LADFKHHITMERL
-220 TREVAQYRNKY
+220 TREVAQYRTKY
-231 ANNPEIEKEYK
+231 AGDQKIEEEYK
-242 EHLEQTETNTYA
+242 QHLEQREDSGTFSQE
-254 TQGADNL
+254 GDPL
-261 IISSNRAEQALERI
+261 RRSVEKSEQALQRI
-275 KEIAEKIEGDNLKT
+275 KERAEEIEGDNLKT

-295 PKVAEKPKLDFKVQ
+295 PRVAEKPKLDFKVQ
-309 TRTTYKFL
+309 TRTTYQFL

-325 DPNLPLGK
+325 DPNLPLGE

-351 VIVGDKIV
+351 VIVGDTIV
-359 ASTLISQNRKAP
+359 ASTLISKKRKEP

-397 LDFTVKERVEREILD
+397 LEFTVKERVEREILD

-424 LGQIKVLREGQK
+424 LGQTKVLREGQK

-462 KAPVNH
+462 KAPVNR
-468 LIAKGTL
+468 LIAKNML

-488 KPKLDFTVKERVER
+488 KPKLEFTVKERVER

-563 IAKGTLVEKTPDAPA
+563 IAKGMLVEKTPDITS
-578 PKAEEDTPTPAPKV
+578 KAEDEALKPMEPEADKPTP
-592 DEVPAPMPDTPAP
+592 
-605 KTEKEVPTPAPKEE
+605 PTP
-619 DTPAPK
+619 
-625 VEEEIQEPKTEEKTP
+625 
-640 ETKEE
+640 
-645 TPVPTPDA
+645 
-653 APAPTPKEEAPKT
+653 EAPKT
-666 EEDAPTPAPETP
+666 EMSDAEQP
-678 KVEEETEAPAPKA
+678 KVDKPQMEA
-691 EEEVPTPDPVPET
+691 
-704 PMDQPKMEEPKSE
+704 
-717 MPAPAPK
+717 
-724 EDEVPAPMPDTPAPK
+724 
-739 AEDEVPAP
+739 
-747 TPMPDT
+747 
-753 PMDKPKTD
+753 PKTD

-784 VPKEEMPKSEQPK
+784 MPKEEMPKAEHPK
-797 AEDSAPK
+797 AEDSTPK

-814 AEKPNLDFT
+814 AEKPKLDFI

-832 LPIKEEIRYDASLPL
+832 LPIKEEIRYDASLAL

-906 TPSVQSNPTMS
+906 TPSVQSNPTLS
-917 QKGAPSAN
+917 HKGAPSAN

>member
-1 METANKKFRYS
+1 MIEMETANKKFRYS

-121 ALTSEAKEEVPA
+121 ALTSEAKEEVSENTEVKSAPL
-133 KTPKNKEIDS
+133 PQFQDI
-143 KIQTILQELNRDLKE
+143 LKE
-158 LEVFREYNGPDY
+158 LERDLEELKVFRDYTGSDY
-170 SLQKSFWTDLSRVGK
+170 SFQKGLWTYLLEDGQKLMSYV
-185 QQMEYIQTLNEDSSD
+185 QTLEKDSPKIKENYD
-200 IDRVYWE
+200 K
-207 LIDFKNHIKMERL
+207 LLDFKNHIRMERL
-220 TREVAQYRNKY
+220 TRQVVPYLEKYSGNEFIRSEYR
-231 ANNPEIEKEYK
+231 
-242 EHLEQTETNTYA
+242 EHLEQSEENGSYA
-254 TQGADNL
+254 SQEGKVFEAYVD
-261 IISSNRAEQALERI
+261 SAEQAFDRIVNRVNELES
-275 KEIAEKIEGDNLKT
+275 KNLQKK
-289 EVPKEA
+289 VPDTA

-309 TRTTYKFL
+309 TRTTYQFL
-317 DFETKEQE
+317 DFKTKEQE
-325 DPNLPLGK
+325 DPNLPLGEK
-333 KEERQKG
+333 VERQKG

-359 ASTLISQNRKAP
+359 ASTLISKKRKDP
-371 VNHLIAKGTLV
+371 V
-382 EKHPDTAPTAPEKPK
+382 D
-397 LDFTVKERVEREILD
+397 
-412 YMVEEQD
+412 
-419 DASLP
+419 
-424 LGQIKVLREGQK
+424 
-436 GELVKKYQDV
+436 
-446 IVEGN
+446 
-451 VIASNLLSEDR
+451 
-462 KAPVNH
+462 H

-578 PKAEEDTPTPAPKV
+578 PKAEE
-592 DEVPAPMPDTPAP
+592 EVPA
-605 KTEKEVPTPAPKEE
+605 
-619 DTPAPK
+619 
-625 VEEEIQEPKTEEKTP
+625 
-640 ETKEE
+640 
-645 TPVPTPDA
+645 
-653 APAPTPKEEAPKT
+653 
-666 EEDAPTPAPETP
+666 
-678 KVEEETEAPAPKA
+678 
-691 EEEVPTPDPVPET
+691 
-704 PMDQPKMEEPKSE
+704 S
-717 MPAPAPK
+717 
-724 EDEVPAPMPDTPAPK
+724 
-739 AEDEVPAP
+739 
-747 TPMPDT
+747 TPMPET

-784 VPKEEMPKSEQPK
+784 MPKAEQPK

-814 AEKPNLDFT
+814 AEKPKLDFT

-832 LPIKEEIRYDASLPL
+832 LPIKEEIRYDASLAL

-861 VSVYQDVIVDGKVV
+861 VSVYQDVIVDGKIV

-894 GSLEMKKEEVKT
+894 GSLEMKKEEVKS
-906 TPSVQSNPTMS
+906 TPSVQSNLTLS
-917 QKGAPSAN
+917 HKGAPSAN